1 MSLPRLPARF
11 GEVEFLETARG
22 RNLTLVRTRS
32 FDSEFFITLKPS
44 GDKVIVKGEKITK
57 PAKIGHLQRA
67 LEIFKERFCGRII
80 SQAFA
85 YKDSS
90 LTEKTPLILDENE
103 ILSLVK
109 SSKFNKI
116 FIEIGFG
123 SGRHLLHQARSNQDA
138 LLIGIEI
145 YKPAIEQVAKLAIR
159 EGLQNVALI
168 ATDARILLSLLPAGC
183 LQRVFLHF
191 PVPWDDAPHRRV
203 ISDEFASQ
211 IARTLGRSGRLELR
225 TDSEEYFLYAMQK
238 LSPYVQCKAGEISHF
253 KNRDAAVASKYEDRW
268 RKMDKDIYDLIYENK
283 TAGRGEPQRFE
294 MEFLKFD
301 AAAIARNFKNFT
313 FKGEDFFVHFE
324 EIFYFDAQ
332 KSLDAD
338 WACTADGGRNLDA
351 LDFKSDVNLSSGDD
365 SNFTSKTGLNS
376 CANLDGNFI
385 SHEAGA
391 YGMFET
397 IKSDTARG
405 KNLTE
410 RASTDEISVD
420 CGKILATTAGDK
432 ISACANAA
440 QILKKASAAPNTNR
454 TNETGANLNE
464 DRLSASGVNLTSDV
478 PIAVSAKFSHLA
490 PSEKRALACEQIV
503 TKQGTQIN
511 SAAAASD
518 TLNANNPLATIDA
531 SNALNAS
538 GTEGALAAIDATG
551 ASNTPAAIGTI
562 DASNVPNLDGSFA
575 ATRTAKAS
583 AASNATHT
591 DEANVTQILKKASDV
606 LNTNHAD
613 ETGANLNEDRL
624 STNGVNLTDGGAANA
639 KNTTNASAASYKNE
653 PQAEL
658 KNELNH
664 TAEPQA
670 ELQNKSNSVKSQI
683 GHRSELSHDELQAEH
698 QGKLNHAEQQWQ
710 GKPSRAKSQDE
721 WQSEPSCAEP
731 QNKRQSKPSYTEQQ
745 NERQSKSGAAEPQD
759 VLILLSLGAFDFPQQ
774 CFIRASESG
783 TRYFIR
789 RPLPTRENHAAHQK
803 ISEIFSQWQR

>member
-1 MSLPRLPARF
+1 MPNFITQSVSLPPLPARF

-22 RNLTLVRTRS
+22 RNLTLVRTKS
-32 FDSEFFITLKPS
+32 FDSEFFITIKP
-44 GDKVIVKGEKITK
+44 GGGKVIVKGEKITK

-123 SGRHLLHQARSNQDA
+123 SGRHLLHQARSNQDT

-159 EGLQNVALI
+159 EGLQNIALI
-168 ATDARILLSLLPAGC
+168 ATDARVLLSLLPAGC

-203 ISDEFASQ
+203 ISDEFTSQ
-211 IARTLGRSGRLELR
+211 IARTLGRSGRFELR

-238 LSPYVQCKAGEISHF
+238 LSPYVQRKAGEISHF

-268 RKMDKDIYDLIYENK
+268 RKMDKNIYDLIYENK
-283 TAGRGEPQRFE
+283 TAGQGEPQRFE

-332 KSLDAD
+332 KSLEA
-338 WACTADGGRNLDA
+338 GGICAAGGVNLSGAGEAINGETINLDA
-351 LDFKSDVNLSSGDD
+351 
-365 SNFTSKTGLNS
+365 T
-376 CANLDGNFI
+376 
-385 SHEAGA
+385 
-391 YGMFET
+391 
-397 IKSDTARG
+397 RG
-405 KNLTE
+405 GNLTE
-410 RASTDEISVD
+410 HASMDEISVGG
-420 CGKILATTAGDK
+420 GKILATTTGDK
-432 ISACANAA
+432 ISACANA
-440 QILKKASAAPNTNR
+440 
-454 TNETGANLNE
+454 
-464 DRLSASGVNLTSDV
+464 
-478 PIAVSAKFSHLA
+478 
-490 PSEKRALACEQIV
+490 
-503 TKQGTQIN
+503 
-511 SAAAASD
+511 
-518 TLNANNPLATIDA
+518 
-531 SNALNAS
+531 
-538 GTEGALAAIDATG
+538 
-551 ASNTPAAIGTI
+551 
-562 DASNVPNLDGSFA
+562 
-575 ATRTAKAS
+575 
-583 AASNATHT
+583 
-591 DEANVTQILKKASDV
+591 TQILKKASV
-606 LNTNHAD
+606 
-613 ETGANLNEDRL
+613 
-624 STNGVNLTDGGAANA
+624 
-639 KNTTNASAASYKNE
+639 ASCKNE

-664 TAEPQA
+664 AAEPQV
-670 ELQNKSNSVKSQI
+670 ELQNKSNHAIKSQI

-698 QGKLNHAEQQWQ
+698 QGKLNRAEQQDKHQSNLEGCAETRAEHQ
-710 GKPSRAKSQDE
+710 GKLNRAE
-721 WQSEPSCAEP
+721 WQD
-731 QNKRQSKPSYTEQQ
+731 KRQSEPSYTEQQ
-745 NERQSKSGAAEPQD
+745 DERQRKPNGAEPQD

-774 CFIRASESG
+774 CFIRANVSG

>member
-1 MSLPRLPARF
+1 MPNFITQSVSLPPLPIKL

-22 RNLTLVRTRS
+22 RNLTLVRTKS

-44 GDKVIVKGEKITK
+44 GGKVIVKGEKITK

-67 LEIFKERFCGRII
+67 LEIFKERFCGPII

-159 EGLQNVALI
+159 EGLQNIALI
-168 ATDARILLSLLPAGC
+168 ATDARVLLSLLPAGC

-211 IARTLGRSGRLELR
+211 IARTLGRSGRFELR

-238 LSPYVQCKAGEISHF
+238 LSPYVQRKAGEISHF

-283 TAGRGEPQRFE
+283 TAGQGEPQRFE

-338 WACTADGGRNLDA
+338 GACAAGSGVNFDA
-351 LDFKSDVNLSSGDD
+351 GSG
-365 SNFTSKTGLNS
+365 SNCTSKTNS
-376 CANLDGNFI
+376 NPCANLDGSFI
-385 SHEAGA
+385 SYEAGA
-391 YGMFET
+391 DGMSEA
-397 IKSDTARG
+397 INLNAMRG
-405 KNLTE
+405 KNLTK
-410 RASTDEISVD
+410 RTSMDEISS
-420 CGKILATTAGDK
+420 GGGK
-432 ISACANAA
+432 ISATAAGEKILTCTNAT
-440 QILKKASAAPNTNR
+440 QILKKASVAPNTNR
-454 TNETGANLNE
+454 ADEEGAKDGVNLNE
-464 DRLSASGVNLTSDV
+464 DRLSANGVNLTDGGV
-478 PIAVSAKFSHLA
+478 ASARNTTSIGAATSVKFSRPA
-490 PSEKRALACEQIV
+490 PSEKRALACKQI
-503 TKQGTQIN
+503 
-511 SAAAASD
+511 
-518 TLNANNPLATIDA
+518 AT
-531 SNALNAS
+531 SSALNVS
-538 GTEGALAAIDATG
+538 GTEGALVAIDATG
-551 ASNTPAAIGTI
+551 ASTTPAAIGTI
-562 DASNVPNLDGSFA
+562 DASNMPNLDGSFA
-575 ATRTAKAS
+575 ATR
-583 AASNATHT
+583 AAEANATSNATHT
-591 DEANVTQILKKASDV
+591 DEANVTQILKKASAI
-606 LNTNHAD
+606 LC
-613 ETGANLNEDRL
+613 
-624 STNGVNLTDGGAANA
+624 
-639 KNTTNASAASYKNE
+639 KNE
-653 PQAEL
+653 LQTEL
-658 KNELNH
+658 KNELNRA
-664 TAEPQA
+664 AEPQA
-670 ELQNKSNSVKSQI
+670 ELQNKSNSIKSQV
-683 GHRSELSHDELQAEH
+683 GRRSEPGHDELQAEH
-698 QGKLNHAEQQWQ
+698 QGKLNRAEQQWQ
-710 GKPSRAKSQDE
+710 GKPSCVKSQDE
-721 WQSEPSCAEP
+721 WQSEPSC
-731 QNKRQSKPSYTEQQ
+731 TEQQ
-745 NERQSKSGAAEPQD
+745 NERQSKPCAAEPQD

-774 CFIRASESG
+774 CFIRANASG

>member
-1 MSLPRLPARF
+1 MPNFITQSVSLPRLPIKL
-11 GEVEFLETARG
+11 GETEFLETARG
-22 RNLTLVRTRS
+22 RNLTLVRTKS
-32 FDSEFFITLKPS
+32 FDSEFFITLKP
-44 GDKVIVKGEKITK
+44 GGGKVIVKGEKITK

-159 EGLQNVALI
+159 EGLQNIALI
-168 ATDARILLSLLPAGC
+168 ATDARVLLSLLSAGC

-211 IARTLGRSGRLELR
+211 IARTLGLRGRFELR

-238 LSPYVQCKAGEISHF
+238 LSPYVQRKAGEISHF

-332 KSLDAD
+332 KSLEAGGTC
-338 WACTADGGRNLDA
+338 AADGANLSSAGEVINDEATNLDA
-351 LDFKSDVNLSSGDD
+351 
-365 SNFTSKTGLNS
+365 
-376 CANLDGNFI
+376 
-385 SHEAGA
+385 
-391 YGMFET
+391 M
-397 IKSDTARG
+397 RG
-405 KNLTE
+405 GNLTE
-410 RASTDEISVD
+410 RASMDEISSGG
-420 CGKILATTAGDK
+420 GKILATTAGDK
-432 ISACANAA
+432 ILACENAT
-440 QILKKASAAPNTNR
+440 QILKKTSAPLNTNSA
-454 TNETGANLNE
+454 NEADAKDGANLNE
-464 DRLSASGVNLTSDV
+464 NCLNASDVDLTSDV
-478 PIAVSAKFSHLA
+478 SVAVSAKFSRPA

-531 SNALNAS
+531 SSALNSS
-538 GTEGALAAIDATG
+538 GTEGALAAIYTTG
-551 ASNTPAAIGTI
+551 ASTTPAAIGTI
-562 DASNVPNLDGSFA
+562 DANNAPNLDGSFA
-575 ATRTAKAS
+575 ATS
-583 AASNATHT
+583 AIEESATLNATRT
-591 DEANVTQILKKASDV
+591 DKANVTQILKKASV
-606 LNTNHAD
+606 L
-613 ETGANLNEDRL
+613 LC
-624 STNGVNLTDGGAANA
+624 
-639 KNTTNASAASYKNE
+639 KNE
-653 PQAEL
+653 LQAEL

-664 TAEPQA
+664 AAEPQA
-670 ELQNKSNSVKSQI
+670 ELQNKSNHAIKSQV
-683 GHRSELSHDELQAEH
+683 GYRSELSHDELQAEH
-698 QGKLNHAEQQWQ
+698 QGKLNRAEQQDKRQ
-710 GKPSRAKSQDE
+710 SNLEGCAKSQL
-721 WQSEPSCAEP
+721 
-731 QNKRQSKPSYTEQQ
+731 KRQSKPC
-745 NERQSKSGAAEPQD
+745 AAELQD

-774 CFIRASESG
+774 CFIRANASG

>member
-1 MSLPRLPARF
+1 MPNFITQSVSLPPLPIKL
-11 GEVEFLETARG
+11 GETEFLETARG
-22 RNLTLVRTRS
+22 RNLTLVRTKS

-67 LEIFKERFCGRII
+67 LEIFKERFCGPII

-123 SGRHLLHQARSNQDA
+123 SGRHLLHQARSNQDT

-159 EGLQNVALI
+159 EGLQNIALI
-168 ATDARILLSLLPAGC
+168 ATDARVLLSLLPAGC

-211 IARTLGRSGRLELR
+211 IARTLELGGRFELR

-238 LSPYVQCKAGEISHF
+238 LSPYVQRKAGEISHF

-283 TAGRGEPQRFE
+283 TAGLGEPQQFE

-301 AAAIARNFKNFT
+301 AAAIARNFKNST

-332 KSLDAD
+332 KDLGAD
-338 WACTADGGRNLDA
+338 GICTADGVNLSGASKAINDEATNLDA
-351 LDFKSDVNLSSGDD
+351 
-365 SNFTSKTGLNS
+365 T
-376 CANLDGNFI
+376 
-385 SHEAGA
+385 
-391 YGMFET
+391 
-397 IKSDTARG
+397 RG

-410 RASTDEISVD
+410 RASMGEISSGD
-420 CGKILATTAGDK
+420 GKISSTTAGDK
-432 ISACANAA
+432 ISACENAT
-440 QILKKASAAPNTNR
+440 QIPKKASAPLNTNR
-454 TNETGANLNE
+454 ADEAGANLNE
-464 DRLSASGVNLTSDV
+464 DRLNVSCLNLTDGGVVSARNTTS
-478 PIAVSAKFSHLA
+478 IGAATSAKFSRPA
-490 PSEKRALACEQIV
+490 PSEKRALACEQI
-503 TKQGTQIN
+503 
-511 SAAAASD
+511 
-518 TLNANNPLATIDA
+518 AT
-531 SNALNAS
+531 SSALNAS
-538 GTEGALAAIDATG
+538 GTEGALAAIYTTG
-551 ASNTPAAIGTI
+551 ASTTPAAIGTI
-562 DASNVPNLDGSFA
+562 DTNNVPNAVGSFSA
-575 ATRTAKAS
+575 ISAIEESATP
-583 AASNATHT
+583 NATHT
-591 DEANVTQILKKASDV
+591 DEANVTQILKKAS
-606 LNTNHAD
+606 T
-613 ETGANLNEDRL
+613 
-624 STNGVNLTDGGAANA
+624 
-639 KNTTNASAASYKNE
+639 ASCKNE

-658 KNELNH
+658 KNELNRA
-664 TAEPQA
+664 AEPQA
-670 ELQNKSNSVKSQI
+670 ELQNKSNSIKSQVEY
-683 GHRSELSHDELQAEH
+683 RSELSHDELQAER
-698 QGKLNHAEQQWQ
+698 QGKLNRAEQQWQ
-710 GKPSRAKSQDE
+710 GKPSRVKSQDE
-721 WQSEPSCAEP
+721 WQSKPCAAEP
-731 QNKRQSKPSYTEQQ
+731 QDKQQSKPC
-745 NERQSKSGAAEPQD
+745 AAEPQD

-774 CFIRASESG
+774 CFIRANASG

>member
-1 MSLPRLPARF
+1 MPNFITQSVSLPPLPIKL

-22 RNLTLVRTRS
+22 RNLTLVRTKS

-44 GDKVIVKGEKITK
+44 GGKVIVKGEKITK
-57 PAKIGHLQRA
+57 PAKISHLQRA

-159 EGLQNVALI
+159 EGLQNIALI
-168 ATDARILLSLLPAGC
+168 ATDARVLLSLLPAGC

-211 IARTLGRSGRLELR
+211 IARTLELGGRFELR
-225 TDSEEYFLYAMQK
+225 TDSEEYFLYTMQK
-238 LSPYVQCKAGEISHF
+238 LSPYVQRKAGEILHF

-283 TAGRGEPQRFE
+283 TAGLGEPQQFE

-301 AAAIARNFKNFT
+301 AAAIARNFKNST

-338 WACTADGGRNLDA
+338 GASTAGGANLSSAGEVINDEATNLDA
-351 LDFKSDVNLSSGDD
+351 
-365 SNFTSKTGLNS
+365 
-376 CANLDGNFI
+376 
-385 SHEAGA
+385 
-391 YGMFET
+391 M
-397 IKSDTARG
+397 RG
-405 KNLTE
+405 GNLTE
-410 RASTDEISVD
+410 RASMDEISLGG
-420 CGKILATTAGDK
+420 GKILATTAGDK
-432 ISACANAA
+432 ISTCANAT
-440 QILKKASAAPNTNR
+440 QILKKASAPLNTNR
-454 TNETGANLNE
+454 TNETSTKESVNLNQNCLGSN
-464 DRLSASGVNLTSDV
+464 DVNLTGNVSANV
-478 PIAVSAKFSHLA
+478 AVSAKFSRA
-490 PSEKRALACEQIV
+490 ASGEKRALTCEQI
-503 TKQGTQIN
+503 
-511 SAAAASD
+511 
-518 TLNANNPLATIDA
+518 AT
-531 SNALNAS
+531 SSALNAS

-551 ASNTPAAIGTI
+551 ASTTPAAIGTI
-562 DASNVPNLDGSFA
+562 DTNNVPNLDGSFA
-575 ATRTAKAS
+575 ATRAAKAS

-591 DEANVTQILKKASDV
+591 DEANVTKILKKASGA

-613 ETGANLNEDRL
+613 ETGAKD
-624 STNGVNLTDGGAANA
+624 GVNLTDDGAANT
-639 KNTTNASAASYKNE
+639 KNIKNASVLPCKNE

-664 TAEPQA
+664 AAEPQV
-670 ELQNKSNSVKSQI
+670 ELQNKSNSIKSQV
-683 GHRSELSHDELQAEH
+683 GRRSEPSHDELQAEH
-698 QGKLNHAEQQWQ
+698 QGKLNRAEQQWQ
-710 GKPSRAKSQDE
+710 GKPSRVKSQDE

-731 QNKRQSKPSYTEQQ
+731 QAEQQSKPC
-745 NERQSKSGAAEPQD
+745 AAEPQD

-774 CFIRASESG
+774 CFIRANASG

>member
-1 MSLPRLPARF
+1 MPNFITQSVSLPPLPARF

-22 RNLTLVRTRS
+22 RNLTLVRTKS
-32 FDSEFFITLKPS
+32 FDSEFFITLKP
-44 GDKVIVKGEKITK
+44 GGGKVIVKGEKITK

-159 EGLQNVALI
+159 EGLQNIALI
-168 ATDARILLSLLPAGC
+168 ATDARVLLSLLPAGC

-211 IARTLGRSGRLELR
+211 IARTLGRGGRFELR

-238 LSPYVQCKAGEISHF
+238 LSPYVQRKAGKISHF

-283 TAGRGEPQRFE
+283 TASLGEPQQFE

-301 AAAIARNFKNFT
+301 AAAIARNFKNST

-338 WACTADGGRNLDA
+338 GACAADGVNLSGAGEVMNDEAINLDA
-351 LDFKSDVNLSSGDD
+351 
-365 SNFTSKTGLNS
+365 T
-376 CANLDGNFI
+376 
-385 SHEAGA
+385 
-391 YGMFET
+391 
-397 IKSDTARG
+397 RG

-410 RASTDEISVD
+410 RAGTDEISAND
-420 CGKILATTAGDK
+420 CKILATTAGDK
-432 ISACANAA
+432 ILACANAT

-454 TNETGANLNE
+454 TNETGAKESVNLNQNC
-464 DRLSASGVNLTSDV
+464 LGSNYVNLTSDV
-478 PIAVSAKFSHLA
+478 PIAVSAKFSRA
-490 PSEKRALACEQIV
+490 ASGEKRALACEQIV

-518 TLNANNPLATIDA
+518 ALNANIPLATIDA
-531 SNALNAS
+531 SNALNSS
-538 GTEGALAAIDATG
+538 GTDGVLATIDAMGTG
-551 ASNTPAAIGTI
+551 NTPTTIGAI
-562 DASNVPNLDGSFA
+562 DASNAPN
-575 ATRTAKAS
+575 ATRADGA
-583 AASNATHT
+583 NA
-591 DEANVTQILKKASDV
+591 TQILKKASAV
-606 LNTNHAD
+606 PCKK
-613 ETGANLNEDRL
+613 G
-624 STNGVNLTDGGAANA
+624 S
-639 KNTTNASAASYKNE
+639 
-653 PQAEL
+653 QAE
-658 KNELNH
+658 
-664 TAEPQA
+664 
-670 ELQNKSNSVKSQI
+670 
-683 GHRSELSHDELQAEH
+683 
-698 QGKLNHAEQQWQ
+698 
-710 GKPSRAKSQDE
+710 
-721 WQSEPSCAEP
+721 
-731 QNKRQSKPSYTEQQ
+731 RQSKPSFTKQQDKQQSEPSYAEQQ
-745 NERQSKSGAAEPQD
+745 QQSKPCAAEPQD

-774 CFIRASESG
+774 CFIRANASG

>member
-1 MSLPRLPARF
+1 LPNFITQSVSLPTLPARF
-11 GEVEFLETARG
+11 GEVEFLETAHG
-22 RNLTLVRTRS
+22 RNLTLLRTKS
-32 FDSEFFITLKPS
+32 FDSEFFIALKPS
-44 GDKVIVKGEKITK
+44 GGKVIVKGEKITK

-90 LTEKTPLILDENE
+90 LTEKTPLILGENE
-103 ILSLVK
+103 ILSLIK

-159 EGLQNVALI
+159 EGLQNIALI
-168 ATDARILLSLLPAGC
+168 ATDARVLLSLLPAGC

-211 IARTLGRSGRLELR
+211 IARTLGLGGRFELR

-238 LSPYVQCKAGEISHF
+238 LSPYVQRKAGKISHF
-253 KNRDAAVASKYEDRW
+253 KNRNAAVASKYEDRW

-283 TAGRGEPQRFE
+283 TAGLGEPQQFE
-294 MEFLKFD
+294 MEFLKFN

-332 KSLDAD
+332 K
-338 WACTADGGRNLDA
+338 NLDA
-351 LDFKSDVNLSSGDD
+351 GSACAADGVNLSSAGEAINDE
-365 SNFTSKTGLNS
+365 
-376 CANLDGNFI
+376 AINLD
-385 SHEAGA
+385 A
-391 YGMFET
+391 M
-397 IKSDTARG
+397 RG
-405 KNLTE
+405 GNLTE
-410 RASTDEISVD
+410 RASMDEISSGD
-420 CGKILATTAGDK
+420 GKILATTACDK
-432 ISACANAA
+432 ISTCANAT
-440 QILKKASAAPNTNR
+440 QILKKANGALNTNR
-454 TNETGANLNE
+454 ADKTGAKDGANLNE
-464 DRLSASGVNLTSDV
+464 GRLSASGVNLASDAPV
-478 PIAVSAKFSHLA
+478 TASAKFSRPA
-490 PSEKRALACEQIV
+490 PSEKRALACEQIA

-511 SAAAASD
+511 NAAAASD
-518 TLNANNPLATIDA
+518 TLNANDLIATIDA
-531 SNALNAS
+531 SSAPNAS
-538 GTEGALAAIDATG
+538 GTEGALAAIDVTS
-551 ASNTPAAIGTI
+551 ASTTPAAIGTI
-562 DASNVPNLDGSFA
+562 DTNNVPNLDGSFA
-575 ATRTAKAS
+575 AIS
-583 AASNATHT
+583 AIEESATPNATHT
-591 DEANVTQILKKASDV
+591 DEANATQILKKAS
-606 LNTNHAD
+606 
-613 ETGANLNEDRL
+613 
-624 STNGVNLTDGGAANA
+624 AAPC
-639 KNTTNASAASYKNE
+639 KNE

-664 TAEPQA
+664 ATEPQA
-670 ELQNKSNSVKSQI
+670 ELQNKSNSIKSQV
-683 GHRSELSHDELQAEH
+683 GRRSEPGHDELQAEH
-698 QGKLNHAEQQWQ
+698 QGKLKRAEQQDKQ
-710 GKPSRAKSQDE
+710 
-721 WQSEPSCAEP
+721 QSEPSCVEP
-731 QNKRQSKPSYTEQQ
+731 QNK
-745 NERQSKSGAAEPQD
+745 RQSKSGAAEPQD

-774 CFIRASESG
+774 CFIRANASG

>member
-1 MSLPRLPARF
+1 MSLPPLPARF

-22 RNLTLVRTRS
+22 RNLTLVRTKS
-32 FDSEFFITLKPS
+32 FDSEFFITLKP
-44 GDKVIVKGEKITK
+44 GGGKVIVKGEKITK

-159 EGLQNVALI
+159 EGLQNIALI
-168 ATDARILLSLLPAGC
+168 ATDARVLLSLLPAGC

-211 IARTLGRSGRLELR
+211 IARTLGRGGRFELR
-225 TDSEEYFLYAMQK
+225 TDSEEYFLYVMQK
-238 LSPYVQCKAGEISHF
+238 LSPYVQRKAGKISHF

-283 TAGRGEPQRFE
+283 TASLGEPQQFE

-301 AAAIARNFKNFT
+301 AAAIARNFKNST

-338 WACTADGGRNLDA
+338 GACAADGVNLSGAGEVMNDEAINLDA
-351 LDFKSDVNLSSGDD
+351 
-365 SNFTSKTGLNS
+365 T
-376 CANLDGNFI
+376 
-385 SHEAGA
+385 
-391 YGMFET
+391 
-397 IKSDTARG
+397 RG

-410 RASTDEISVD
+410 RAGTDEISAND
-420 CGKILATTAGDK
+420 CKILATTAGDK
-432 ISACANAA
+432 ILACANAT

-454 TNETGANLNE
+454 TNETGAKESVNLNQNC
-464 DRLSASGVNLTSDV
+464 LGSNYVNLTSDV
-478 PIAVSAKFSHLA
+478 PIAVSAKFSRA
-490 PSEKRALACEQIV
+490 ASGEKRALACEQIV

-518 TLNANNPLATIDA
+518 ALNANIPLATIDA
-531 SNALNAS
+531 SNALNSS
-538 GTEGALAAIDATG
+538 GTDGVLATIDAMGTG
-551 ASNTPAAIGTI
+551 NTPTTIGAI
-562 DASNVPNLDGSFA
+562 DASNAPN
-575 ATRTAKAS
+575 ATRADGA
-583 AASNATHT
+583 NA
-591 DEANVTQILKKASDV
+591 TQILKKASAV
-606 LNTNHAD
+606 PCKK
-613 ETGANLNEDRL
+613 G
-624 STNGVNLTDGGAANA
+624 S
-639 KNTTNASAASYKNE
+639 
-653 PQAEL
+653 QAE
-658 KNELNH
+658 
-664 TAEPQA
+664 
-670 ELQNKSNSVKSQI
+670 
-683 GHRSELSHDELQAEH
+683 
-698 QGKLNHAEQQWQ
+698 
-710 GKPSRAKSQDE
+710 
-721 WQSEPSCAEP
+721 
-731 QNKRQSKPSYTEQQ
+731 RQSKPSFTKQQDKQQSEPSYAEQQ
-745 NERQSKSGAAEPQD
+745 QQSKPCAAEPQD

-774 CFIRASESG
+774 CFIRANASG

>member
-1 MSLPRLPARF
+1 MPNFITQSVSLPPLPARF

-159 EGLQNVALI
+159 EGLQNIALI
-168 ATDARILLSLLPAGC
+168 ATDARVLLSLLPAGC

-211 IARTLGRSGRLELR
+211 IARTLGRGGRFELR

-238 LSPYVQCKAGEISHF
+238 LSPYVQRKAGEISHF

-283 TAGRGEPQRFE
+283 TAGQGEPQQFE

-324 EIFYFDAQ
+324 EIFYFNAQ
-332 KSLDAD
+332 KSLDAGGTC
-338 WACTADGGRNLDA
+338 AADGVNLSGADEAINDEAINLDA
-351 LDFKSDVNLSSGDD
+351 
-365 SNFTSKTGLNS
+365 T
-376 CANLDGNFI
+376 C
-385 SHEAGA
+385 
-391 YGMFET
+391 
-397 IKSDTARG
+397 G
-405 KNLTE
+405 KNLTKQ
-410 RASTDEISVD
+410 ASTDEISAN
-420 CGKILATTAGDK
+420 CGKISATTAGDR
-432 ISACANAA
+432 ISTCTNTT
-440 QILKKASAAPNTNR
+440 QILKKASAA
-454 TNETGANLNE
+454 
-464 DRLSASGVNLTSDV
+464 S
-478 PIAVSAKFSHLA
+478 
-490 PSEKRALACEQIV
+490 C
-503 TKQGTQIN
+503 
-511 SAAAASD
+511 
-518 TLNANNPLATIDA
+518 
-531 SNALNAS
+531 
-538 GTEGALAAIDATG
+538 
-551 ASNTPAAIGTI
+551 
-562 DASNVPNLDGSFA
+562 
-575 ATRTAKAS
+575 
-583 AASNATHT
+583 
-591 DEANVTQILKKASDV
+591 
-606 LNTNHAD
+606 
-613 ETGANLNEDRL
+613 
-624 STNGVNLTDGGAANA
+624 
-639 KNTTNASAASYKNE
+639 KNE
-653 PQAEL
+653 SQAEL

-664 TAEPQA
+664 ATEPQA
-670 ELQNKSNSVKSQI
+670 ELQNKSNSIKSQV
-683 GHRSELSHDELQAEH
+683 GYRSEPGHDELQAEH
-698 QGKLNHAEQQWQ
+698 QGKLNRAERQDKRQSEPSYTEQQWQ

-721 WQSEPSCAEP
+721 WQSEPSCVEP
-731 QNKRQSKPSYTEQQ
+731 QNKQQSKPC
-745 NERQSKSGAAEPQD
+745 AAEPQD

-774 CFIRASESG
+774 CFIRANASG

>member
-1 MSLPRLPARF
+1 MPNFITRSVSLPRLPIKL
-11 GEVEFLETARG
+11 GETEFLETARG

-32 FDSEFFITLKPS
+32 FDSEFFIIVKPG

-67 LEIFKERFCGRII
+67 LEIFKERFCGPII

-123 SGRHLLHQARSNQDA
+123 SGRHLLHQARSNKDA

-159 EGLQNVALI
+159 EGLQNIALI
-168 ATDARILLSLLPAGC
+168 ATDARVLLSLLPAGC
-183 LQRVFLHF
+183 LQHVFLHF

-211 IARTLGRSGRLELR
+211 IARTLGLGGRFELR
-225 TDSEEYFLYAMQK
+225 TDSEEYFFYAMRK
-238 LSPYVQCKAGEISHF
+238 LSPYVQRKAGEILHF

-283 TAGRGEPQRFE
+283 AAGLGEPQRFE

-301 AAAIARNFKNFT
+301 AAKIAQNFKNFT

-338 WACTADGGRNLDA
+338 GICTADGVNLSGVGETINDEVINLDA
-351 LDFKSDVNLSSGDD
+351 TRD
-365 SNFTSKTGLNS
+365 
-376 CANLDGNFI
+376 
-385 SHEAGA
+385 
-391 YGMFET
+391 
-397 IKSDTARG
+397 

-410 RASTDEISVD
+410 QVSVDEISSD
-420 CGKILATTAGDK
+420 CGKISATAAGDK
-432 ISACANAA
+432 ISTCANAT
-440 QILKKASAAPNTNR
+440 QILKKASAA
-454 TNETGANLNE
+454 
-464 DRLSASGVNLTSDV
+464 S
-478 PIAVSAKFSHLA
+478 
-490 PSEKRALACEQIV
+490 C
-503 TKQGTQIN
+503 
-511 SAAAASD
+511 
-518 TLNANNPLATIDA
+518 
-531 SNALNAS
+531 
-538 GTEGALAAIDATG
+538 
-551 ASNTPAAIGTI
+551 
-562 DASNVPNLDGSFA
+562 
-575 ATRTAKAS
+575 
-583 AASNATHT
+583 
-591 DEANVTQILKKASDV
+591 
-606 LNTNHAD
+606 
-613 ETGANLNEDRL
+613 
-624 STNGVNLTDGGAANA
+624 
-639 KNTTNASAASYKNE
+639 KNE

-664 TAEPQA
+664 AAEPQA
-670 ELQNKSNSVKSQI
+670 ELQNKSNPIKSQI
-683 GHRSELSHDELQAEH
+683 GHQSELNHDELQAEH
-698 QGKLNHAEQQWQ
+698 QGKLNRAE
-710 GKPSRAKSQDE
+710 RQDK
-721 WQSEPSCAEP
+721 Q
-731 QNKRQSKPSYTEQQ
+731 QSKPCYTEPQ
-745 NERQSKSGAAEPQD
+745 NERQSKPCAAEPQD

-774 CFIRASESG
+774 CFIRVNASG

>member
-1 MSLPRLPARF
+1 MSLPPLPIKF
-11 GEVEFLETARG
+11 GETEFLETARG

-32 FDSEFFITLKPS
+32 FDSEFFITLKP
-44 GDKVIVKGEKITK
+44 GGGKVIVKGEKITK

-67 LEIFKERFCGRII
+67 LEIFKEHFCRGII

-159 EGLQNVALI
+159 EGLQNIALI
-168 ATDARILLSLLPAGC
+168 ATDARVLLSLLPAGC

-211 IARTLGRSGRLELR
+211 VARTLELGGRFELR

-238 LSPYVQCKAGEISHF
+238 LSPYVQRKTGEISHF

-283 TAGRGEPQRFE
+283 TAGLGEPQRFK

-301 AAAIARNFKNFT
+301 AAKVARNFKNFT

-332 KSLDAD
+332 KSLDAGS
-338 WACTADGGRNLDA
+338 ACAADGVNLSGASKAMNDETTNLDA
-351 LDFKSDVNLSSGDD
+351 
-365 SNFTSKTGLNS
+365 T
-376 CANLDGNFI
+376 
-385 SHEAGA
+385 
-391 YGMFET
+391 
-397 IKSDTARG
+397 RG

-410 RASTDEISVD
+410 RASMGEISSD
-420 CGKILATTAGDK
+420 CGKISATTAGDK
-432 ISACANAA
+432 ISTCANAT
-440 QILKKASAAPNTNR
+440 QILKKASAPLNTNR
-454 TNETGANLNE
+454 ADEAGTKDGANLNE

-478 PIAVSAKFSHLA
+478 PVAVSAKFSRHA
-490 PSEKRALACEQIV
+490 PGEKRALACEQIV
-503 TKQGTQIN
+503 T
-511 SAAAASD
+511 SS
-518 TLNANNPLATIDA
+518 
-531 SNALNAS
+531 ALNAS
-538 GTEGALAAIDATG
+538 GTEGAPATIGAIG
-551 ASNTPAAIGTI
+551 ANTAPAAIGTI
-562 DASNVPNLDGSFA
+562 DTNNAPNLDGSFA
-575 ATRTAKAS
+575 ATRAAEAS
-583 AASNATHT
+583 AASNVIRA
-591 DEANVTQILKKASDV
+591 DEANVTQILKKAS
-606 LNTNHAD
+606 T
-613 ETGANLNEDRL
+613 
-624 STNGVNLTDGGAANA
+624 
-639 KNTTNASAASYKNE
+639 ASCKNE

-664 TAEPQA
+664 AAEPQA
-670 ELQNKSNSVKSQI
+670 ELQNKSNSIKSQV
-683 GHRSELSHDELQAEH
+683 GRRSEPNHDELQAEH
-698 QGKLNHAEQQWQ
+698 QGKLN
-710 GKPSRAKSQDE
+710 R
-721 WQSEPSCAEP
+721 
-731 QNKRQSKPSYTEQQ
+731 
-745 NERQSKSGAAEPQD
+745 AEPQD

-774 CFIRASESG
+774 CFIRANASG

>member
-1 MSLPRLPARF
+1 MPNFITQSVSLPRLPIKL
-11 GEVEFLETARG
+11 GETEFLETARG
-22 RNLTLVRTRS
+22 RNLTLVRTKS
-32 FDSEFFITLKPS
+32 FDSEFFITLKPG

-123 SGRHLLHQARSNQDA
+123 SGRHLLHQARSNKDA

-159 EGLQNVALI
+159 EGLQNIALI
-168 ATDARILLSLLPAGC
+168 ATDARVLLSLLPAGC

-211 IARTLGRSGRLELR
+211 IARTLELGGRFELR
-225 TDSEEYFLYAMQK
+225 TDSEEYFLYTMQK
-238 LSPYVQCKAGEISHF
+238 LSPYVQRKAGEISYF

-283 TAGRGEPQRFE
+283 TAGQAEPQRFE

-332 KSLDAD
+332 KDLG
-338 WACTADGGRNLDA
+338 ADGICAADGVNLSGASKAMNDEAINLDA
-351 LDFKSDVNLSSGDD
+351 
-365 SNFTSKTGLNS
+365 T
-376 CANLDGNFI
+376 
-385 SHEAGA
+385 
-391 YGMFET
+391 
-397 IKSDTARG
+397 RG
-405 KNLTE
+405 GNLTE
-410 RASTDEISVD
+410 RASMDEISASG
-420 CGKILATTAGDK
+420 GKILATTAGDK
-432 ISACANAA
+432 ISTCANAA
-440 QILKKASAAPNTNR
+440 QILKKASVAPNTNC
-454 TNETGANLNE
+454 TNETSAKESANLNQNC
-464 DRLSASGVNLTSDV
+464 SGSNGVNLTSDV
-478 PIAVSAKFSHLA
+478 LVAVSAKFSRSV
-490 PSEKRALACEQIV
+490 PGKKRALTCEQIV

-551 ASNTPAAIGTI
+551 ASTASATIGAIDTN
-562 DASNVPNLDGSFA
+562 NVPNLDGSFT
-575 ATRTAKAS
+575 ATRAAEAS
-583 AASNATHT
+583 AASNATRT
-591 DEANVTQILKKASDV
+591 DEANVTQILKKASV
-606 LNTNHAD
+606 L
-613 ETGANLNEDRL
+613 LC
-624 STNGVNLTDGGAANA
+624 
-639 KNTTNASAASYKNE
+639 KNE

-664 TAEPQA
+664 AVEQQA
-670 ELQNKSNSVKSQI
+670 ELQNKSNSIKSQVE
-683 GHRSELSHDELQAEH
+683 RQSEPKRAGLQAEH
-698 QGKLNHAEQQWQ
+698 QGKLNCAEQLWQ
-710 GKPSRAKSQDE
+710 GKPSRVKSQDE

-731 QNKRQSKPSYTEQQ
+731 Q

-774 CFIRASESG
+774 CFIRANASG

>member
-1 MSLPRLPARF
+1 MPNFIAQSVSLPPLPAKF
-11 GEVEFLETARG
+11 GETEFLETALG
-22 RNLTLVRTRS
+22 RNLTLVRTKS

-109 SSKFNKI
+109 SSKFDKI

-159 EGLQNVALI
+159 KGLQNIALI
-168 ATDARILLSLLPAGC
+168 ATDARVLLSLLPAGC

-211 IARTLGRSGRLELR
+211 IARTLGLGGRFELR

-238 LSPYVQCKAGEISHF
+238 LSPYVQRKAGEISHF

-283 TAGRGEPQRFE
+283 TASRGEPQQFE

-332 KSLDAD
+332 KSLGTGG
-338 WACTADGGRNLDA
+338 ACTEDGVNLSGAGEAINDKAINLDA
-351 LDFKSDVNLSSGDD
+351 TRD
-365 SNFTSKTGLNS
+365 
-376 CANLDGNFI
+376 
-385 SHEAGA
+385 
-391 YGMFET
+391 
-397 IKSDTARG
+397 

-410 RASTDEISVD
+410 RASMDKISASG
-420 CGKILATTAGDK
+420 GKILTTTAGDK
-432 ISACANAA
+432 ISACANTT
-440 QILKKASAAPNTNR
+440 QILKKASGALNTNR
-454 TNETGANLNE
+454 ADKTGAKESINLNQNC
-464 DRLSASGVNLTSDV
+464 SSSNGVNLMSDV
-478 PIAVSAKFSHLA
+478 PVAVSAKFSRPA
-490 PSEKRALACEQIV
+490 PSEKRALACEQI
-503 TKQGTQIN
+503 
-511 SAAAASD
+511 
-518 TLNANNPLATIDA
+518 AT
-531 SNALNAS
+531 SSALNAS
-538 GTEGALAAIDATG
+538 DTEGTLAAIGATG
-551 ASNTPAAIGTI
+551 TSTTPEAISTI
-562 DASNVPNLDGSFA
+562 DTNNVPNLDGSFA
-575 ATRTAKAS
+575 ATRAAKAS

-591 DEANVTQILKKASDV
+591 DEANVTQILKKASDA

-624 STNGVNLTDGGAANA
+624 SVKGINLTDGGAVSAR
-639 KNTTNASAASYKNE
+639 NTTNASVLLCKNE
-653 PQAEL
+653 LQAEL

-664 TAEPQA
+664 AVESQA
-670 ELQNKSNSVKSQI
+670 ELQNKSNSIKSQVE
-683 GHRSELSHDELQAEH
+683 RQSEPKRAELQAEH
-698 QGKLNHAEQQWQ
+698 QDKLN
-710 GKPSRAKSQDE
+710 R
-721 WQSEPSCAEP
+721 AEP
-731 QNKRQSKPSYTEQQ
+731 QDKQQSKPCCAEQQ
-745 NERQSKSGAAEPQD
+745 NEQQSKPCTAEPQD

-774 CFIRASESG
+774 CFIRVNASG
-783 TRYFIR
+783 TRYFIC

>member
-1 MSLPRLPARF
+1 VSLPPLPVRF

-22 RNLTLVRTRS
+22 RNLTLVRTKS
-32 FDSEFFITLKPS
+32 FDSEFFITLKPCS
-44 GDKVIVKGEKITK
+44 GKVIVKGEKITK
-57 PAKIGHLQRA
+57 PAKIGHLQRV

-103 ILSLVK
+103 ILFLVK

-123 SGRHLLHQARSNQDA
+123 SGRHLLHQAHSNQDA

-159 EGLQNVALI
+159 EDLQNIALI
-168 ATDARILLSLLPAGC
+168 ATDARVLLSLLPAGC

-211 IARTLGRSGRLELR
+211 IARTLGRSGRFELR

-238 LSPYVQCKAGEISHF
+238 LSPYVQRKAGEISHF
-253 KNRDAAVASKYEDRW
+253 KNRDAAVSSTYKDRW

-283 TAGRGEPQRFE
+283 TAGQGEPQQFE

-332 KSLDAD
+332 KSLDAGS
-338 WACTADGGRNLDA
+338 ACEANG
-351 LDFKSDVNLSSGDD
+351 VNLSSAGEAI
-365 SNFTSKTGLNS
+365 NNGE
-376 CANLDGNFI
+376 AINLD
-385 SHEAGA
+385 A
-391 YGMFET
+391 T
-397 IKSDTARG
+397 RG
-405 KNLTE
+405 KNLTKQ
-410 RASTDEISVD
+410 ASVDEISAN
-420 CGKILATTAGDK
+420 CGKISSTTAGDK
-432 ISACANAA
+432 ISTCANAA
-440 QILKKASAAPNTNR
+440 QIPKKASAPLNTNR
-454 TNETGANLNE
+454 ADEAGAKDSANLNE
-464 DRLSASGVNLTSDV
+464 DRLSASGVNLTSDAPV
-478 PIAVSAKFSHLA
+478 AVSAKFSRPT
-490 PSEKRALACEQIV
+490 PSEKRALACEQIA
-503 TKQGTQIN
+503 TS
-511 SAAAASD
+511 SA
-518 TLNANNPLATIDA
+518 L
-531 SNALNAS
+531 NALNAS
-538 GTEGALAAIDATG
+538 STEGALAAIDATG
-551 ASNTPAAIGTI
+551 ARTTPAAIGTI
-562 DASNVPNLDGSFA
+562 DANNVPNLDGSFA
-575 ATRTAKAS
+575 ATRAAKAS
-583 AASNATHT
+583 ASSNATHT
-591 DEANVTQILKKASDV
+591 DEANVTQILKKASDA

-624 STNGVNLTDGGAANA
+624 SAKGVNLTDGGAVSAR
-639 KNTTNASAASYKNE
+639 NTTNASVLLCKNE

-658 KNELNH
+658 KNEPNH
-664 TAEPQA
+664 AAEPQA
-670 ELQNKSNSVKSQI
+670 ELQNKSNSIKSQV
-683 GHRSELSHDELQAEH
+683 GRRSEPGHDELQAEH
-698 QGKLNHAEQQWQ
+698 QGKLNCVEQLWQ
-710 GKPSRAKSQDE
+710 GKPSRVKSQDE
-721 WQSEPSCAEP
+721 WQSEPSCAEQQDKQ
-731 QNKRQSKPSYTEQQ
+731 QNKPCV
-745 NERQSKSGAAEPQD
+745 AEPQD

-774 CFIRASESG
+774 CFIRANASG

>member
-11 GEVEFLETARG
+11 GETEFLETARG
-22 RNLTLVRTRS
+22 RNLTLVRTKS
-32 FDSEFFITLKPS
+32 FDSEFFITLKP
-44 GDKVIVKGEKITK
+44 GGGKVIVKGEKITK

-159 EGLQNVALI
+159 EGLQNIALI
-168 ATDARILLSLLPAGC
+168 ATDARVLLSLLPAGC

-211 IARTLGRSGRLELR
+211 IARTLGRSGRFELR

-238 LSPYVQCKAGEISHF
+238 LSPYVQRKAGEISHF

-268 RKMDKDIYDLIYENK
+268 RKMDKNIYDLIYENK

-332 KSLDAD
+332 KSLDAGS
-338 WACTADGGRNLDA
+338 ACAPGGVNLNGTSKAMNDETTNLDA
-351 LDFKSDVNLSSGDD
+351 TRS
-365 SNFTSKTGLNS
+365 
-376 CANLDGNFI
+376 
-385 SHEAGA
+385 
-391 YGMFET
+391 
-397 IKSDTARG
+397 

-410 RASTDEISVD
+410 HASMDEISS
-420 CGKILATTAGDK
+420 GSSKFLATTASDK
-432 ISACANAA
+432 ISTCENAT
-440 QILKKASAAPNTNR
+440 QILKKASGALNTNR
-454 TNETGANLNE
+454 ADEARVNLNE
-464 DRLSASGVNLTSDV
+464 DRLSANGINLTDGGVASARNTTS
-478 PIAVSAKFSHLA
+478 IGAATSAKFSRPA
-490 PSEKRALACEQIV
+490 PSEKRALACEQIA
-503 TKQGTQIN
+503 TS
-511 SAAAASD
+511 SA
-518 TLNANNPLATIDA
+518 L
-531 SNALNAS
+531 NALNAS
-538 GTEGALAAIDATG
+538 STEGALAAIDATG
-551 ASNTPAAIGTI
+551 ASIAPATIGVI
-562 DASNVPNLDGSFA
+562 DANNVPNLDGSFT
-575 ATRTAKAS
+575 ATRAAEAS
-583 AASNATHT
+583 ATSNVIRAN
-591 DEANVTQILKKASDV
+591 EANVTKIPKKASV
-606 LNTNHAD
+606 LLCT
-613 ETGANLNEDRL
+613 
-624 STNGVNLTDGGAANA
+624 
-639 KNTTNASAASYKNE
+639 NE

-664 TAEPQA
+664 AAELQA
-670 ELQNKSNSVKSQI
+670 ELQNKSNSIKSQV
-683 GHRSELSHDELQAEH
+683 GRRSEPSNDELQAEH
-698 QGKLNHAEQQWQ
+698 QGKLNRAE
-710 GKPSRAKSQDE
+710 RQDK
-721 WQSEPSCAEP
+721 Q
-731 QNKRQSKPSYTEQQ
+731 QSKPCCTEQQ
-745 NERQSKSGAAEPQD
+745 NERQSKPCAAEQQD

-774 CFIRASESG
+774 CFIRANASG

>member
-1 MSLPRLPARF
+1 MSLPPLPIKL
-11 GEVEFLETARG
+11 GETEFLETARG
-22 RNLTLVRTRS
+22 RNLTLVRTKS
-32 FDSEFFITLKPS
+32 FDSEFFIIVKP
-44 GDKVIVKGEKITK
+44 GGGKVIVKGEKITK

-67 LEIFKERFCGRII
+67 LEIFKERFCGQII

-85 YKDSS
+85 YKGSS

-159 EGLQNVALI
+159 EGLQNIALI
-168 ATDARILLSLLPAGC
+168 ATDARVLLSLLPAGC

-211 IARTLGRSGRLELR
+211 IARTLGRNGRFELR

-238 LSPYVQCKAGEISHF
+238 LSPYVQHKAGEISHF

-283 TAGRGEPQRFE
+283 TASQGEPQRFE

-332 KSLDAD
+332 KSLDAEG
-338 WACTADGGRNLDA
+338 ACTAGGGVNFDA
-351 LDFKSDVNLSSGDD
+351 GSG
-365 SNFTSKTGLNS
+365 SNFTSKTNS
-376 CANLDGNFI
+376 NPCANLDGGFI
-385 SHEAGA
+385 SYEAGA
-391 YGMFET
+391 DGMSEA
-397 IKSDTARG
+397 INLDAARDG
-405 KNLTE
+405 NLTE
-410 RASTDEISVD
+410 RASMDEISAD
-420 CGKILATTAGDK
+420 CGKISATTAGDK
-432 ISACANAA
+432 ILACENAT
-440 QILKKASAAPNTNR
+440 QILKKASAPLNTNSA
-454 TNETGANLNE
+454 NEADAKDGVNLNE
-464 DRLSASGVNLTSDV
+464 DRLNVSCLNLTDGGVVSARNTTS
-478 PIAVSAKFSHLA
+478 IGAATSAKFSRPA
-490 PSEKRALACEQIV
+490 PSEKRALACEQI
-503 TKQGTQIN
+503 
-511 SAAAASD
+511 
-518 TLNANNPLATIDA
+518 AT
-531 SNALNAS
+531 SSALNAS

-551 ASNTPAAIGTI
+551 ASTASATIGTI
-562 DASNVPNLDGSFA
+562 DTSNAPNASGSFT
-575 ATRTAKAS
+575 ATRAAEAS
-583 AASNATHT
+583 AASNVIRANQ
-591 DEANVTQILKKASDV
+591 ANVTKIPKKASV
-606 LNTNHAD
+606 L
-613 ETGANLNEDRL
+613 LC
-624 STNGVNLTDGGAANA
+624 
-639 KNTTNASAASYKNE
+639 KNE

-664 TAEPQA
+664 AVEQQA
-670 ELQNKSNSVKSQI
+670 ELQNKSNSIKSQV
-683 GHRSELSHDELQAEH
+683 GRRSEPSHDELQAEH
-698 QGKLNHAEQQWQ
+698 QGKLNRAEQQDKQ
-710 GKPSRAKSQDE
+710 
-721 WQSEPSCAEP
+721 
-731 QNKRQSKPSYTEQQ
+731 QSKPCTAEQQ
-745 NERQSKSGAAEPQD
+745 NERQSKPCAAEPQD

-774 CFIRASESG
+774 CFIRANASG
-783 TRYFIR
+783 TSYFIR

>member
-1 MSLPRLPARF
+1 MSLPPLPARF

-22 RNLTLVRTRS
+22 RNLTLVRTKS
-32 FDSEFFITLKPS
+32 FDSEFFITLKPG

-67 LEIFKERFCGRII
+67 HEIFKERFCGPII

-159 EGLQNVALI
+159 EGLQNIALI
-168 ATDARILLSLLPAGC
+168 ATDARVLLSLLPAGC

-211 IARTLGRSGRLELR
+211 IARTLGLGGRFELR

-238 LSPYVQCKAGEISHF
+238 LSPYVQRKAGEISHF

-283 TAGRGEPQRFE
+283 TAGRGEPQQFE

-338 WACTADGGRNLDA
+338 GACAADG
-351 LDFKSDVNLSSGDD
+351 VNLSSAGEAI
-365 SNFTSKTGLNS
+365 NNGE
-376 CANLDGNFI
+376 AINLD
-385 SHEAGA
+385 A
-391 YGMFET
+391 T
-397 IKSDTARG
+397 RG
-405 KNLTE
+405 KNLTKQ
-410 RASTDEISVD
+410 ASTDEISSD
-420 CGKILATTAGDK
+420 CGKISATIAGDK
-432 ISACANAA
+432 ISACTNTT
-440 QILKKASAAPNTNR
+440 QILKKASSALNTNR
-454 TNETGANLNE
+454 ADEEGAKDGANLNE
-464 DRLSASGVNLTSDV
+464 NHLSAKSVNLTDGGAAS
-478 PIAVSAKFSHLA
+478 ARNTTSAGAATSAKFNRSA
-490 PSEKRALACEQIV
+490 PSKKRALACEQV
-503 TKQGTQIN
+503 
-511 SAAAASD
+511 
-518 TLNANNPLATIDA
+518 AT
-531 SNALNAS
+531 SSTLNAS
-538 GTEGALAAIDATG
+538 GTEGALAAIDTTG
-551 ASNTPAAIGTI
+551 TSTTPAAIGTI
-562 DASNVPNLDGSFA
+562 DKNNVPNAVGSFS
-575 ATRTAKAS
+575 ATSVIEES
-583 AASNATHT
+583 AAPNATHT
-591 DEANVTQILKKASDV
+591 DEANITQILKKAS
-606 LNTNHAD
+606 
-613 ETGANLNEDRL
+613 
-624 STNGVNLTDGGAANA
+624 AALC
-639 KNTTNASAASYKNE
+639 KNE
-653 PQAEL
+653 LQAEL
-658 KNELNH
+658 KNELNRA
-664 TAEPQA
+664 AEPQA
-670 ELQNKSNSVKSQI
+670 ELQNKSNSIKSQV
-683 GHRSELSHDELQAEH
+683 GRRSEPSHDELQAEH
-698 QGKLNHAEQQWQ
+698 QGKLNRAEQQWQ
-710 GKPSRAKSQDE
+710 GKPSRVKSQDE

-731 QNKRQSKPSYTEQQ
+731 QAEQQSKPCTT
-745 NERQSKSGAAEPQD
+745 EPQD

-774 CFIRASESG
+774 CFIRANASG

>member
-1 MSLPRLPARF
+1 MPNFITQSVSLPPLPARF

-22 RNLTLVRTRS
+22 RNLTLVRTKS
-32 FDSEFFITLKPS
+32 FDSEFFITLKP
-44 GDKVIVKGEKITK
+44 GGGKVIVKGEKITK

-159 EGLQNVALI
+159 EGLQNIALI
-168 ATDARILLSLLPAGC
+168 ATDARVLLSLLPAGC

-211 IARTLGRSGRLELR
+211 IARTLGRGGRFELR
-225 TDSEEYFLYAMQK
+225 TDSEEYFLYVMQK
-238 LSPYVQCKAGEISHF
+238 LSPYVQRKAGKISHF

-283 TAGRGEPQRFE
+283 TASLGEPQQFE

-301 AAAIARNFKNFT
+301 AAAIARNFKNST

-338 WACTADGGRNLDA
+338 GACAADGVNLSGAGEVMNDEAINLDA
-351 LDFKSDVNLSSGDD
+351 
-365 SNFTSKTGLNS
+365 T
-376 CANLDGNFI
+376 
-385 SHEAGA
+385 
-391 YGMFET
+391 
-397 IKSDTARG
+397 RG

-410 RASTDEISVD
+410 RAGTDEISAND
-420 CGKILATTAGDK
+420 CKILATTAGDK
-432 ISACANAA
+432 ILACANAT

-454 TNETGANLNE
+454 TNETGAKESVNLNQNC
-464 DRLSASGVNLTSDV
+464 LGSNYVNLTSDV
-478 PIAVSAKFSHLA
+478 PIAVSAKFSRA
-490 PSEKRALACEQIV
+490 ASGEKRALACEQIV

-518 TLNANNPLATIDA
+518 ALNANIPLATIDA
-531 SNALNAS
+531 SNALNSS
-538 GTEGALAAIDATG
+538 GTDGVLATIDAMGTG
-551 ASNTPAAIGTI
+551 NTPTTIGAI
-562 DASNVPNLDGSFA
+562 DASNAPN
-575 ATRTAKAS
+575 ATRADGA
-583 AASNATHT
+583 NA
-591 DEANVTQILKKASDV
+591 TQILKKASAV
-606 LNTNHAD
+606 PCKK
-613 ETGANLNEDRL
+613 G
-624 STNGVNLTDGGAANA
+624 S
-639 KNTTNASAASYKNE
+639 
-653 PQAEL
+653 QAE
-658 KNELNH
+658 
-664 TAEPQA
+664 
-670 ELQNKSNSVKSQI
+670 
-683 GHRSELSHDELQAEH
+683 
-698 QGKLNHAEQQWQ
+698 
-710 GKPSRAKSQDE
+710 
-721 WQSEPSCAEP
+721 
-731 QNKRQSKPSYTEQQ
+731 RQSKPSFTKQQDKQQSEPSYAEQQ
-745 NERQSKSGAAEPQD
+745 QQSKPCAAEPQD

-774 CFIRASESG
+774 CFIRANASG

>member
-1 MSLPRLPARF
+1 MPNFITQSVSLPPLPVRF

-22 RNLTLVRTRS
+22 RNLTLVRTKS
-32 FDSEFFITLKPS
+32 FDSEFFITLKPCS
-44 GDKVIVKGEKITK
+44 GKVIVKGEKITK
-57 PAKIGHLQRA
+57 PAKIGHLQRV

-90 LTEKTPLILDENE
+90 LTEKTPLILDDNE

-159 EGLQNVALI
+159 EGLQNIALI
-168 ATDARILLSLLPAGC
+168 ATDARVLLSLLPTGC

-211 IARTLGRSGRLELR
+211 IARTLGRSGCFELR

-238 LSPYVQCKAGEISHF
+238 LSPYVQRKAGEISHF

-283 TAGRGEPQRFE
+283 TAGQGEPQQFE

-332 KSLDAD
+332 KSLGAGS
-338 WACTADGGRNLDA
+338 ACAADGVNLSGASKAMNDEAINLDA
-351 LDFKSDVNLSSGDD
+351 
-365 SNFTSKTGLNS
+365 T
-376 CANLDGNFI
+376 
-385 SHEAGA
+385 
-391 YGMFET
+391 
-397 IKSDTARG
+397 RG
-405 KNLTE
+405 GNLTE
-410 RASTDEISVD
+410 RASMDEISASG
-420 CGKILATTAGDK
+420 GKILATTAGDK
-432 ISACANAA
+432 ISTCTNAT
-440 QILKKASAAPNTNR
+440 QILKKASAPLNTNHAD
-454 TNETGANLNE
+454 EAGANLNK
-464 DRLSASGVNLTSDV
+464 DRLNANGINLTDGGVASARNTTS
-478 PIAVSAKFSHLA
+478 IGAATSAKFSRPT
-490 PSEKRALACEQIV
+490 PSEKRALACEQI
-503 TKQGTQIN
+503 
-511 SAAAASD
+511 
-518 TLNANNPLATIDA
+518 AT
-531 SNALNAS
+531 SGALNAS
-538 GTEGALAAIDATG
+538 GTEGALATIDAIG
-551 ASNTPAAIGTI
+551 ASTAPATIGTI
-562 DASNVPNLDGSFA
+562 DANNAPNLDGSFA
-575 ATRTAKAS
+575 ATS
-583 AASNATHT
+583 AIEESATPNATRT
-591 DEANVTQILKKASDV
+591 DEANVTQILKKAS
-606 LNTNHAD
+606 T
-613 ETGANLNEDRL
+613 
-624 STNGVNLTDGGAANA
+624 
-639 KNTTNASAASYKNE
+639 ASCKNE

-664 TAEPQA
+664 AVEQQA
-670 ELQNKSNSVKSQI
+670 ELQNKLNYAIKSQV
-683 GHRSELSHDELQAEH
+683 GYRSEPKRAELQAEY
-698 QGKLNHAEQQWQ
+698 QGKLNRTEQQDKQ
-710 GKPSRAKSQDE
+710 
-721 WQSEPSCAEP
+721 QSEPSCA
-731 QNKRQSKPSYTEQQ
+731 EQQ
-745 NERQSKSGAAEPQD
+745 NERQSKPNGAEPQD

-774 CFIRASESG
+774 CFIRANASG
-783 TRYFIR
+783 TSYFIR
-789 RPLPTRENHAAHQK
+789 HPLPTRENHAAHQK

>member
-1 MSLPRLPARF
+1 MPNFITQSVSLPPLPIKL
-11 GEVEFLETARG
+11 GETEFLETARG
-22 RNLTLVRTRS
+22 RNLTLVRTKS
-32 FDSEFFITLKPS
+32 FDSEFFITLKP
-44 GDKVIVKGEKITK
+44 GGGKVIVKGEKITK

-159 EGLQNVALI
+159 EGLQNIALI
-168 ATDARILLSLLPAGC
+168 ATDARVLLSLLPAGC

-211 IARTLGRSGRLELR
+211 IARTLGLGGRFELR
-225 TDSEEYFLYAMQK
+225 TDSEEYFLYAIQK
-238 LSPYVQCKAGEISHF
+238 LSPYVQRKAGEISHF

-283 TAGRGEPQRFE
+283 TAGLGEPQRFE

-313 FKGEDFFVHFE
+313 FKGEGFFVHFE

-332 KSLDAD
+332 KSLDAGS
-338 WACTADGGRNLDA
+338 ACAAGGVNLGSTGEAMNDETINLDA
-351 LDFKSDVNLSSGDD
+351 
-365 SNFTSKTGLNS
+365 
-376 CANLDGNFI
+376 ARDGN
-385 SHEAGA
+385 
-391 YGMFET
+391 
-397 IKSDTARG
+397 
-405 KNLTE
+405 LTK
-410 RASTDEISVD
+410 RASMDEILASG
-420 CGKILATTAGDK
+420 GKISSTTAGDK
-432 ISACANAA
+432 ISACENVT
-440 QILKKASAAPNTNR
+440 QILKKASSTLNTNR
-454 TNETGANLNE
+454 ADEEGAKDGANLNE
-464 DRLSASGVNLTSDV
+464 NRLSAKSVNLTDGGAAS
-478 PIAVSAKFSHLA
+478 ARNTTSTGAATSAKFSRPA
-490 PSEKRALACEQIV
+490 PSEKRALACEQIA
-503 TKQGTQIN
+503 T
-511 SAAAASD
+511 SS
-518 TLNANNPLATIDA
+518 TL
-531 SNALNAS
+531 NALNAS
-538 GTEGALAAIDATG
+538 STEGVLAAIDAIG
-551 ASNTPAAIGTI
+551 ASTAPATIGVI
-562 DASNVPNLDGSFA
+562 DANNVPNLDGSFT
-575 ATRTAKAS
+575 ATRAAEAS
-583 AASNATHT
+583 AASNVIRAN
-591 DEANVTQILKKASDV
+591 EANVTKIPKKASV
-606 LNTNHAD
+606 LLCT
-613 ETGANLNEDRL
+613 
-624 STNGVNLTDGGAANA
+624 
-639 KNTTNASAASYKNE
+639 NE

-664 TAEPQA
+664 AAELQA
-670 ELQNKSNSVKSQI
+670 ELQNKSNSIKSQV
-683 GHRSELSHDELQAEH
+683 GRRSEPSNDELQAEH
-698 QGKLNHAEQQWQ
+698 QGKLNRAE
-710 GKPSRAKSQDE
+710 RQDK
-721 WQSEPSCAEP
+721 Q
-731 QNKRQSKPSYTEQQ
+731 QSKPCCTEPQ

-774 CFIRASESG
+774 CFIRANASG

>member
-1 MSLPRLPARF
+1 MSLPPLPIKL
-11 GEVEFLETARG
+11 GETQFLETARG
-22 RNLTLVRTRS
+22 RNLTLVRTKS

-44 GDKVIVKGEKITK
+44 GGKVIVKGEKITK

-159 EGLQNVALI
+159 EGLQNIALI
-168 ATDARILLSLLPAGC
+168 ATDARVLLSLLPAGC

-211 IARTLGRSGRLELR
+211 IARTLGRSGRFELR

-238 LSPYVQCKAGEISHF
+238 LSPYVQRKAGEISHF

-268 RKMDKDIYDLIYENK
+268 RKMDKNIYDLIYENK
-283 TAGRGEPQRFE
+283 AAGVDEPQQFE

-301 AAAIARNFKNFT
+301 AAAIARNFKNST

-332 KSLDAD
+332 KDLGAD
-338 WACTADGGRNLDA
+338 GICTADG
-351 LDFKSDVNLSSGDD
+351 VNLSGAGEAID
-365 SNFTSKTGLNS
+365 
-376 CANLDGNFI
+376 LD
-385 SHEAGA
+385 A
-391 YGMFET
+391 
-397 IKSDTARG
+397 KLG

-410 RASTDEISVD
+410 RASMDEISTD
-420 CGKILATTAGDK
+420 CDK
-432 ISACANAA
+432 ISATTASDKISTCANAT
-440 QILKKASAAPNTNR
+440 QILKQTDVTPNTNC
-454 TNETGANLNE
+454 TNETSTKESANLNQNC
-464 DRLSASGVNLTSDV
+464 SGSNDVNLTGDV
-478 PIAVSAKFSHLA
+478 PIAISTKFSRTA
-490 PSEKRALACEQIV
+490 PGEKRALACEQIV

-511 SAAAASD
+511 NATAASD
-518 TLNANNPLATIDA
+518 ILNANDLIVTIDA
-531 SNALNAS
+531 SNALNSS
-538 GTEGALAAIDATG
+538 GAEGAPATIDAIG
-551 ASNTPAAIGTI
+551 ASTAPATIGTI
-562 DASNVPNLDGSFA
+562 DANNAPNLDGSFA
-575 ATRTAKAS
+575 ATS
-583 AASNATHT
+583 AIKESVTPNATLA
-591 DEANVTQILKKASDV
+591 DGANATQILKKASAV
-606 LNTNHAD
+606 PCKK
-613 ETGANLNEDRL
+613 G
-624 STNGVNLTDGGAANA
+624 
-639 KNTTNASAASYKNE
+639 
-653 PQAEL
+653 
-658 KNELNH
+658 
-664 TAEPQA
+664 
-670 ELQNKSNSVKSQI
+670 
-683 GHRSELSHDELQAEH
+683 
-698 QGKLNHAEQQWQ
+698 
-710 GKPSRAKSQDE
+710 SQDE
-721 WQSEPSCAEP
+721 
-731 QNKRQSKPSYTEQQ
+731 RQSKPSFTKQQ
-745 NERQSKSGAAEPQD
+745 DKHQSNLEGCAEPRAEHQSELDCAKSQLKQQSKPCAAEPQD

-774 CFIRASESG
+774 CFIRANASG

>member
-1 MSLPRLPARF
+1 MPNFITQSVSLPPLPIKL
-11 GEVEFLETARG
+11 GETEFLETARG
-22 RNLTLVRTRS
+22 RNLTLVRTKS

-44 GDKVIVKGEKITK
+44 DGKVIVKGEKITK

-67 LEIFKERFCGRII
+67 LEIFKERFCGPII

-90 LTEKTPLILDENE
+90 LTKKTPLILDENE

-159 EGLQNVALI
+159 EGLQNIALI
-168 ATDARILLSLLPAGC
+168 ATDARVLLSLLPAGC

-211 IARTLGRSGRLELR
+211 IARTLGRGGRFELR

-238 LSPYVQCKAGEISHF
+238 LSPYVQRKAGEISHF

-268 RKMDKDIYDLIYENK
+268 RKMDKNIYDLIYENK
-283 TAGRGEPQRFE
+283 TAGQGEPQRFE

-301 AAAIARNFKNFT
+301 AAAIARNFKNST

-332 KSLDAD
+332 KSLDA
-338 WACTADGGRNLDA
+338 GGTCAERGVNLSGAGEAINDEATNLDA
-351 LDFKSDVNLSSGDD
+351 ACG
-365 SNFTSKTGLNS
+365 G
-376 CANLDGNFI
+376 
-385 SHEAGA
+385 
-391 YGMFET
+391 
-397 IKSDTARG
+397 
-405 KNLTE
+405 NLTKQ
-410 RASTDEISVD
+410 ASVD
-420 CGKILATTAGDK
+420 KISASGGKISATTAGDK
-432 ISACANAA
+432 ISTCANAT

-454 TNETGANLNE
+454 ADEARVNLNE
-464 DRLSASGVNLTSDV
+464 DRLNASGVDLTSDV
-478 PIAVSAKFSHLA
+478 PVAVSAKFSRPA
-490 PSEKRALACEQIV
+490 PSEKRALACEQI
-503 TKQGTQIN
+503 TT
-511 SAAAASD
+511 SS
-518 TLNANNPLATIDA
+518 
-531 SNALNAS
+531 ALNAS

-551 ASNTPAAIGTI
+551 ASTTPAAIGTI
-562 DASNVPNLDGSFA
+562 DTNNVPNLDGSFA
-575 ATRTAKAS
+575 ATS
-583 AASNATHT
+583 AIEESATPNATRT
-591 DEANVTQILKKASDV
+591 DEANVTQILKKAS
-606 LNTNHAD
+606 
-613 ETGANLNEDRL
+613 
-624 STNGVNLTDGGAANA
+624 AAPC
-639 KNTTNASAASYKNE
+639 KNE
-653 PQAEL
+653 LQAEL
-658 KNELNH
+658 KNELNRA
-664 TAEPQA
+664 TEPQA
-670 ELQNKSNSVKSQI
+670 ELQNKSNPIKSQI

-698 QGKLNHAEQQWQ
+698 QGKLN
-710 GKPSRAKSQDE
+710 RAE
-721 WQSEPSCAEP
+721 WQDKQQSEL
-731 QNKRQSKPSYTEQQ
+731 SYTEPQ
-745 NERQSKSGAAEPQD
+745 NERQSKPCTAEPQD

-774 CFIRASESG
+774 CFIRANASG

>member
-1 MSLPRLPARF
+1 MPNFITQSVSLPPLPIKL

-22 RNLTLVRTRS
+22 RNLTLVRTKS
-32 FDSEFFITLKPS
+32 FDSEFFITLKPG

-85 YKDSS
+85 YKDNS

-138 LLIGIEI
+138 LLSGVEI

-159 EGLQNVALI
+159 EGLQNIALI
-168 ATDARILLSLLPAGC
+168 ATDARVLLSLLPAGY

-211 IARTLGRSGRLELR
+211 IARTLELGGRFELR

-238 LSPYVQCKAGEISHF
+238 LSPYVQRKAGEISHF

-283 TAGRGEPQRFE
+283 TASQGEPQRFE

-338 WACTADGGRNLDA
+338 GACAADGVNLSGAGEAINDEAINLDA
-351 LDFKSDVNLSSGDD
+351 
-365 SNFTSKTGLNS
+365 TR
-376 CANLDGNFI
+376 DGN
-385 SHEAGA
+385 
-391 YGMFET
+391 
-397 IKSDTARG
+397 
-405 KNLTE
+405 LTK
-410 RASTDEISVD
+410 RASMDEISSG
-420 CGKILATTAGDK
+420 CGKILTTTAGDK

-440 QILKKASAAPNTNR
+440 QIPKKASAAP
-454 TNETGANLNE
+454 
-464 DRLSASGVNLTSDV
+464 
-478 PIAVSAKFSHLA
+478 
-490 PSEKRALACEQIV
+490 C
-503 TKQGTQIN
+503 
-511 SAAAASD
+511 
-518 TLNANNPLATIDA
+518 
-531 SNALNAS
+531 
-538 GTEGALAAIDATG
+538 
-551 ASNTPAAIGTI
+551 
-562 DASNVPNLDGSFA
+562 
-575 ATRTAKAS
+575 
-583 AASNATHT
+583 
-591 DEANVTQILKKASDV
+591 
-606 LNTNHAD
+606 
-613 ETGANLNEDRL
+613 
-624 STNGVNLTDGGAANA
+624 
-639 KNTTNASAASYKNE
+639 KNE
-653 PQAEL
+653 LQAEL

-664 TAEPQA
+664 ATEPQA
-670 ELQNKSNSVKSQI
+670 ELQNKSNSIKSQV
-683 GHRSELSHDELQAEH
+683 GYRSELSHDELQTER
-698 QGKLNHAEQQWQ
+698 QGKLKRAEQQ
-710 GKPSRAKSQDE
+710 D
-721 WQSEPSCAEP
+721 
-731 QNKRQSKPSYTEQQ
+731 KRQSKLCV
-745 NERQSKSGAAEPQD
+745 AEPQD

-774 CFIRASESG
+774 CFIRANASG

-789 RPLPTRENHAAHQK
+789 HPLPTRENHAAHQK

>member
-1 MSLPRLPARF
+1 MPNFITQSVSLPPLPIKL
-11 GEVEFLETARG
+11 GETEFLETARG
-22 RNLTLVRTRS
+22 RNLTLVRTKS
-32 FDSEFFITLKPS
+32 FDSEFFITLKP
-44 GDKVIVKGEKITK
+44 GGGKVIVKGEKITK

-67 LEIFKERFCGRII
+67 LEIFKERFCGPII

-103 ILSLVK
+103 ILFLVK

-123 SGRHLLHQARSNQDA
+123 SGRHLLHQAHSNQDA

-159 EGLQNVALI
+159 EDLQNIALI
-168 ATDARILLSLLPAGC
+168 ATDARVLLSLLPAGC

-211 IARTLGRSGRLELR
+211 IARTLELGGRFELR

-238 LSPYVQCKAGEISHF
+238 LSPYVQRKAGEISHF

-283 TAGRGEPQRFE
+283 TAGRGEPQQFE

-301 AAAIARNFKNFT
+301 AAAIARNFKNST

-338 WACTADGGRNLDA
+338 GICTADGVNLSGAGEAINDEAINLDA
-351 LDFKSDVNLSSGDD
+351 
-365 SNFTSKTGLNS
+365 T
-376 CANLDGNFI
+376 
-385 SHEAGA
+385 
-391 YGMFET
+391 
-397 IKSDTARG
+397 RG

-410 RASTDEISVD
+410 RASTDEISSGD
-420 CGKILATTAGDK
+420 GKISATTAGDK
-432 ISACANAA
+432 ISTCANAT
-440 QILKKASAAPNTNR
+440 QILKKASAPLNTNR
-454 TNETGANLNE
+454 VDEAGTNLNE
-464 DRLSASGVNLTSDV
+464 DRLNVSCLNLTDGGVVSARNTTS
-478 PIAVSAKFSHLA
+478 IGAATSAKFSRPA
-490 PSEKRALACEQIV
+490 PSEKRALACEQIA
-503 TKQGTQIN
+503 TKQGAQIN

-518 TLNANNPLATIDA
+518 TLNANDPLATIDA
-531 SNALNAS
+531 SSAPNAS
-538 GTEGALAAIDATG
+538 GTEGALAAIGATG
-551 ASNTPAAIGTI
+551 ASTAPATIGAI
-562 DASNVPNLDGSFA
+562 DANNAPNLDGSFA
-575 ATRTAKAS
+575 ATSAIEES
-583 AASNATHT
+583 AAPNATRT
-591 DEANVTQILKKASDV
+591 DGANVTQILKKASDA

-613 ETGANLNEDRL
+613 ETGANLNEDSL

-664 TAEPQA
+664 ATEHQA
-670 ELQNKSNSVKSQI
+670 ELQNKLNYAIKSQV
-683 GHRSELSHDELQAEH
+683 GCRSEPKRAELQAEY
-698 QGKLNHAEQQWQ
+698 QGKLNRAEQQD
-710 GKPSRAKSQDE
+710 KR
-721 WQSEPSCAEP
+721 QSEPSCAEQ
-731 QNKRQSKPSYTEQQ
+731 QNKRQSK
-745 NERQSKSGAAEPQD
+745 SGTAEPQD

-774 CFIRASESG
+774 CFIRANASG

>member
-1 MSLPRLPARF
+1 MPNFITRSVSLPQLPARF
-11 GEVEFLETARG
+11 GETEFLETARG
-22 RNLTLVRTRS
+22 RNLTLVRTKS
-32 FDSEFFITLKPS
+32 FDSEFFIIVKPS

-159 EGLQNVALI
+159 EGLQNIALI
-168 ATDARILLSLLPAGC
+168 ATDARVLLSLLPAGC

-211 IARTLGRSGRLELR
+211 IARTLELGGRFELR

-238 LSPYVQCKAGEISHF
+238 LSPYVQRKAGEISHF

-283 TAGRGEPQRFE
+283 TAGRGEPQQFD

-301 AAAIARNFKNFT
+301 AAKIARNFKNFT

-338 WACTADGGRNLDA
+338 GICAADG
-351 LDFKSDVNLSSGDD
+351 VNLSSVGEAMNDE
-365 SNFTSKTGLNS
+365 
-376 CANLDGNFI
+376 AINLD
-385 SHEAGA
+385 A
-391 YGMFET
+391 T
-397 IKSDTARG
+397 CG

-410 RASTDEISVD
+410 RASMDEILAGD
-420 CGKILATTAGDK
+420 GKILTTTASDK
-432 ISACANAA
+432 ISTCANAT
-440 QILKKASAAPNTNR
+440 QIVKKTSAAPNTNR
-454 TNETGANLNE
+454 ADETGAKESVNLNQNC
-464 DRLSASGVNLTSDV
+464 LSSNDVNLTGDA
-478 PIAVSAKFSHLA
+478 PIAISAKFSRTA
-490 PSEKRALACEQIV
+490 PGEKRALACEQIV
-503 TKQGTQIN
+503 TKQGAQIN
-511 SAAAASD
+511 SAAASD
-518 TLNANNPLATIDA
+518 TLNANYPLATIGASSALNSSGADGVLATIDA
-531 SNALNAS
+531 
-538 GTEGALAAIDATG
+538 TG
-551 ASNTPAAIGTI
+551 ARTTPATISVI
-562 DASNVPNLDGSFA
+562 DASNVPNAGGSFA
-575 ATRTAKAS
+575 ATRAIEES
-583 AASNATHT
+583 ATPNATHT
-591 DEANVTQILKKASDV
+591 DEANATQILKKAS
-606 LNTNHAD
+606 
-613 ETGANLNEDRL
+613 
-624 STNGVNLTDGGAANA
+624 
-639 KNTTNASAASYKNE
+639 AASCKNE
-653 PQAEL
+653 SQAEL
-658 KNELNH
+658 KKELNH
-664 TAEPQA
+664 AAEPQA
-670 ELQNKSNSVKSQI
+670 ELQNKSNPIKSQI
-683 GHRSELSHDELQAEH
+683 GHRSELSHNELQAEH
-698 QGKLNHAEQQWQ
+698 QGKLNRAE
-710 GKPSRAKSQDE
+710 RQDKR
-721 WQSEPSCAEP
+721 QSEPS
-731 QNKRQSKPSYTEQQ
+731 YTEPQ
-745 NERQSKSGAAEPQD
+745 NERQSKPCTAEPQD

-774 CFIRASESG
+774 CFIRANASG

>member
-1 MSLPRLPARF
+1 MSLPPLPARF

-32 FDSEFFITLKPS
+32 FDSEFFITLKPG

-67 LEIFKERFCGRII
+67 LEIFKERFCGQII

-85 YKDSS
+85 YKGSS

-159 EGLQNVALI
+159 EGLQNIALI
-168 ATDARILLSLLPAGC
+168 ATDARVLLSLLPAGC

-211 IARTLGRSGRLELR
+211 IARTLGRGGRFELR

-238 LSPYVQCKAGEISHF
+238 LSPYVQHKAGEISHF

-283 TAGRGEPQRFE
+283 TASQGEPQRFE

-332 KSLDAD
+332 KSLDAEG
-338 WACTADGGRNLDA
+338 ACTAGGGVNFDA
-351 LDFKSDVNLSSGDD
+351 GSG
-365 SNFTSKTGLNS
+365 SNFTSKTNS
-376 CANLDGNFI
+376 NPCANLDGGFI
-385 SHEAGA
+385 SYEAGA
-391 YGMFET
+391 DGMSEA
-397 IKSDTARG
+397 INLDAARDG
-405 KNLTE
+405 NLTE
-410 RASTDEISVD
+410 RASMDEISAD
-420 CGKILATTAGDK
+420 CGKISATTAGDK
-432 ISACANAA
+432 ISTCANAA
-440 QILKKASAAPNTNR
+440 QILKKASAPLNTNSA
-454 TNETGANLNE
+454 NEADAKDGVNLNE
-464 DRLSASGVNLTSDV
+464 DRLNVSCLNLTDGGVVSARNTTS
-478 PIAVSAKFSHLA
+478 IGAATSAKFSRPA
-490 PSEKRALACEQIV
+490 PSEKRALACEQI
-503 TKQGTQIN
+503 
-511 SAAAASD
+511 
-518 TLNANNPLATIDA
+518 AT
-531 SNALNAS
+531 SSALNAS

-551 ASNTPAAIGTI
+551 ASTAPVTIGAI
-562 DASNVPNLDGSFA
+562 DANNAPNLDGSFVA
-575 ATRTAKAS
+575 APTKES

-591 DEANVTQILKKASDV
+591 DEANTTQILKKAS
-606 LNTNHAD
+606 
-613 ETGANLNEDRL
+613 GAPC
-624 STNGVNLTDGGAANA
+624 
-639 KNTTNASAASYKNE
+639 KNE

-658 KNELNH
+658 KNELNQA
-664 TAEPQA
+664 AEPQA
-670 ELQNKSNSVKSQI
+670 ELQNKSNSIKSQVE
-683 GHRSELSHDELQAEH
+683 RQSEPKRAELQAEH
-698 QGKLNHAEQQWQ
+698 QGKLNRAEQLWQ
-710 GKPSRAKSQDE
+710 GKPSRVKSQDE
-721 WQSEPSCAEP
+721 WQSEPSCAE
-731 QNKRQSKPSYTEQQ
+731 QQ
-745 NERQSKSGAAEPQD
+745 NERQSKPCAAEQQD

-774 CFIRASESG
+774 CFIRANASG
-783 TRYFIR
+783 TSYFIR

>member
-1 MSLPRLPARF
+1 MPNFITQSVSLPPLPARF

-22 RNLTLVRTRS
+22 RSLTLVRTRS

-57 PAKIGHLQRA
+57 PAKIAHLQRA
-67 LEIFKERFCGRII
+67 LEIFKERFCGRIV

-159 EGLQNVALI
+159 EGLQNIALI
-168 ATDARILLSLLPAGC
+168 ATDARVLLSLLPAGC

-211 IARTLGRSGRLELR
+211 IARTLELGGRFELR

-238 LSPYVQCKAGEISHF
+238 LSPYVQRKAGEISYF

-283 TAGRGEPQRFE
+283 TTGQGEPQQFE

-301 AAAIARNFKNFT
+301 AAAISRNFKNST

-332 KSLDAD
+332 KNLGTGEAINDEAI
-338 WACTADGGRNLDA
+338 NLDA
-351 LDFKSDVNLSSGDD
+351 
-365 SNFTSKTGLNS
+365 T
-376 CANLDGNFI
+376 
-385 SHEAGA
+385 
-391 YGMFET
+391 
-397 IKSDTARG
+397 RG
-405 KNLTE
+405 KNLTKQ
-410 RASTDEISVD
+410 ASVDEISAN
-420 CGKILATTAGDK
+420 CGKISATTAGDR
-432 ISACANAA
+432 ISTCTNTT
-440 QILKKASAAPNTNR
+440 QILKKASNALNTNLAD
-454 TNETGANLNE
+454 ETGAKDGANLNE
-464 DRLSASGVNLTSDV
+464 DRLSTKGIDLTSDV
-478 PIAVSAKFSHLA
+478 PIAVSAKFSHPA
-490 PSEKRALACEQIV
+490 PGEKRALACEQIA
-503 TKQGTQIN
+503 IS
-511 SAAAASD
+511 SALNTSD
-518 TLNANNPLATIDA
+518 TEGALAAISATGASTAPTTIGAIDA
-531 SNALNAS
+531 SNALNA
-538 GTEGALAAIDATG
+538 G
-551 ASNTPAAIGTI
+551 
-562 DASNVPNLDGSFA
+562 GSFA
-575 ATRTAKAS
+575 ATS
-583 AASNATHT
+583 AIEESATPNATHT
-591 DEANVTQILKKASDV
+591 DEANVTKIPKKASV
-606 LNTNHAD
+606 L
-613 ETGANLNEDRL
+613 LC
-624 STNGVNLTDGGAANA
+624 
-639 KNTTNASAASYKNE
+639 KNE

-664 TAEPQA
+664 AAEPQA
-670 ELQNKSNSVKSQI
+670 ELQNKSNSIKSQV
-683 GHRSELSHDELQAEH
+683 GYRSEPKRAELQAEH
-698 QGKLNHAEQQWQ
+698 QGKLNRAEQQWQ
-710 GKPSRAKSQDE
+710 GKPSRVKSQDE
-721 WQSEPSCAEP
+721 WQS
-731 QNKRQSKPSYTEQQ
+731 KPC
-745 NERQSKSGAAEPQD
+745 AAEPQD

-774 CFIRASESG
+774 CFIRANASG
-783 TRYFIR
+783 TCYFIR

>member
-1 MSLPRLPARF
+1 MPNFITQSVSLPPLPARF
-11 GEVEFLETARG
+11 GEVEFLDTARG

-57 PAKIGHLQRA
+57 PAKISHLQRA
-67 LEIFKERFCGRII
+67 LEIFKERFCGPII

-159 EGLQNVALI
+159 EGLQNIALI
-168 ATDARILLSLLPAGC
+168 ATDARVLLSLLPAGC

-211 IARTLGRSGRLELR
+211 IARTLGRSGRFELR

-238 LSPYVQCKAGEISHF
+238 LSPYVQRKAGEISHF

-283 TAGRGEPQRFE
+283 TAGLGEPQQFE

-301 AAAIARNFKNFT
+301 AAAIARNFKNST

-332 KSLDAD
+332 KSLEAGGTC
-338 WACTADGGRNLDA
+338 AADGANLSSAGEVINDEATNLDA
-351 LDFKSDVNLSSGDD
+351 
-365 SNFTSKTGLNS
+365 
-376 CANLDGNFI
+376 
-385 SHEAGA
+385 
-391 YGMFET
+391 M
-397 IKSDTARG
+397 RG
-405 KNLTE
+405 GNLTE
-410 RASTDEISVD
+410 RASMDEISLGG
-420 CGKILATTAGDK
+420 GKILATTAGDK
-432 ISACANAA
+432 ILACENAT
-440 QILKKASAAPNTNR
+440 QILKKTSAPLNTNSA
-454 TNETGANLNE
+454 NEAYAKDSANLNE
-464 DRLSASGVNLTSDV
+464 NCLNASDVDLTSDV
-478 PIAVSAKFSHLA
+478 SVAVSAKFSRPA
-490 PSEKRALACEQIV
+490 PSEKRALACEQIA

-511 SAAAASD
+511 SAASASD
-518 TLNANNPLATIDA
+518 TLNANDLIATIDA
-531 SNALNAS
+531 SNALNSS
-538 GTEGALAAIDATG
+538 GAKSALAATDATDTGNIPTTIDA
-551 ASNTPAAIGTI
+551 I
-562 DASNVPNLDGSFA
+562 DASNAPNSGGSFA
-575 ATRTAKAS
+575 AART
-583 AASNATHT
+583 N
-591 DEANVTQILKKASDV
+591 EANAAPNTSVVPCKK
-606 LNTNHAD
+606 
-613 ETGANLNEDRL
+613 G
-624 STNGVNLTDGGAANA
+624 
-639 KNTTNASAASYKNE
+639 
-653 PQAEL
+653 
-658 KNELNH
+658 
-664 TAEPQA
+664 
-670 ELQNKSNSVKSQI
+670 SQT
-683 GHRSELSHDELQAEH
+683 E
-698 QGKLNHAEQQWQ
+698 
-710 GKPSRAKSQDE
+710 
-721 WQSEPSCAEP
+721 
-731 QNKRQSKPSYTEQQ
+731 RQSKPSFTKQQDKQQSNLEGCAKPRAEHQSKLNRAERKDKRQSEPSYAEQQ
-745 NERQSKSGAAEPQD
+745 AEQQSKPCTAEPQD

-774 CFIRASESG
+774 CFIRANASG

>member
-1 MSLPRLPARF
+1 MSLPPLPIKL
-11 GEVEFLETARG
+11 GETEFLETAHG
-22 RNLTLVRTRS
+22 KNLTLVRTRS
-32 FDSEFFITLKPS
+32 FDSEFFITLKP
-44 GDKVIVKGEKITK
+44 GGGKVIVKGEKITK

-67 LEIFKERFCGRII
+67 LEIFKERFCGPII

-85 YKDSS
+85 FKDSS

-159 EGLQNVALI
+159 EGLQNIALI
-168 ATDARILLSLLPAGC
+168 ATDARVLLNLLPAGC

-203 ISDEFASQ
+203 INDEFASQ
-211 IARTLGRSGRLELR
+211 IARTLGRGGRFELR

-238 LSPYVQCKAGEISHF
+238 LSPYVQRKAGEISHF

-283 TAGRGEPQRFE
+283 TAGQGEPQRFE

-301 AAAIARNFKNFT
+301 AAKIAQNFKNFT

-338 WACTADGGRNLDA
+338 GASTADGVNLSGAGETINDEVINLDA
-351 LDFKSDVNLSSGDD
+351 
-365 SNFTSKTGLNS
+365 T
-376 CANLDGNFI
+376 
-385 SHEAGA
+385 
-391 YGMFET
+391 
-397 IKSDTARG
+397 RG
-405 KNLTE
+405 GNLTE
-410 RASTDEISVD
+410 RASMDEISVGG
-420 CGKILATTAGDK
+420 GKISATTAGDK
-432 ISACANAA
+432 ISTCANAT
-440 QILKKASAAPNTNR
+440 QILKKASAPLNTNR
-454 TNETGANLNE
+454 A
-464 DRLSASGVNLTSDV
+464 
-478 PIAVSAKFSHLA
+478 
-490 PSEKRALACEQIV
+490 
-503 TKQGTQIN
+503 
-511 SAAAASD
+511 
-518 TLNANNPLATIDA
+518 
-531 SNALNAS
+531 
-538 GTEGALAAIDATG
+538 
-551 ASNTPAAIGTI
+551 
-562 DASNVPNLDGSFA
+562 
-575 ATRTAKAS
+575 
-583 AASNATHT
+583 
-591 DEANVTQILKKASDV
+591 DEAGV
-606 LNTNHAD
+606 
-613 ETGANLNEDRL
+613 NLNEDRL
-624 STNGVNLTDGGAANA
+624 STNGVNLTSDVPVAVSAKFSRPAPSEKRALACEQIATSSALNASGVEDALTTVGANDSLGT
-639 KNTTNASAASYKNE
+639 NNASATIGTIDTSNVSNAGGSFVAAPTKESTASNATHTDEANITKILKKASAAPCKNE
-653 PQAEL
+653 LQAEL

-664 TAEPQA
+664 AAELQA
-670 ELQNKSNSVKSQI
+670 ELQNKSNSVKSQVE
-683 GHRSELSHDELQAEH
+683 RQSELSHDELQAEH
-698 QGKLNHAEQQWQ
+698 QGKLNRAEQQWQ
-710 GKPSRAKSQDE
+710 DKPSRVKSQDE

-731 QNKRQSKPSYTEQQ
+731 Q

-774 CFIRASESG
+774 CFIRANASG

>member
-1 MSLPRLPARF
+1 MSLPPLPAKF
-11 GEVEFLETARG
+11 GETEFLETARG
-22 RNLTLVRTRS
+22 RNLTLVRTKS
-32 FDSEFFITLKPS
+32 FDSEFFIIVKPS

-57 PAKIGHLQRA
+57 PAKIGHMQRA
-67 LEIFKERFCGRII
+67 LEIFKERFCAQII

-159 EGLQNVALI
+159 EGLQNIALI
-168 ATDARILLSLLPAGC
+168 ATDARVLLSLLPAGC
-183 LQRVFLHF
+183 LQRIFLHF

-203 ISDEFASQ
+203 ISDEFAAQ
-211 IARTLGRSGRLELR
+211 IARTLELGGRFELR

-238 LSPYVQCKAGEISHF
+238 LSPYVQRKAGEISHF
-253 KNRDAAVASKYEDRW
+253 KNRDAAIASKYEDRW

-332 KSLDAD
+332 KSLDASGTC
-338 WACTADGGRNLDA
+338 AADGVNLSGADKAINDEVINLDA
-351 LDFKSDVNLSSGDD
+351 TRD
-365 SNFTSKTGLNS
+365 
-376 CANLDGNFI
+376 
-385 SHEAGA
+385 
-391 YGMFET
+391 
-397 IKSDTARG
+397 

-410 RASTDEISVD
+410 SANTDKISSD
-420 CGKILATTAGDK
+420 CGKISATTACDK
-432 ISACANAA
+432 ILACANAT
-440 QILKKASAAPNTNR
+440 QILKKASAPLNTNR
-454 TNETGANLNE
+454 VDETGANLNE
-464 DRLSASGVNLTSDV
+464 DRLNASGVNLTGNVSAN
-478 PIAVSAKFSHLA
+478 IAVSAKFSRTA
-490 PSEKRALACEQIV
+490 PGEKRTLACEQIA
-503 TKQGTQIN
+503 TKQGAQIN

-518 TLNANNPLATIDA
+518 TLNANDLIATIDA
-531 SNALNAS
+531 SNALNSS
-538 GTEGALAAIDATG
+538 GAKGTPATIDAMGTG
-551 ASNTPAAIGTI
+551 NTSTKIDAI
-562 DASNVPNLDGSFA
+562 DASNALNAGGSFA
-575 ATRTAKAS
+575 ATRA
-583 AASNATHT
+583 N
-591 DEANVTQILKKASDV
+591 EANVALNISVIPCKKGS
-606 LNTNHAD
+606 
-613 ETGANLNEDRL
+613 R
-624 STNGVNLTDGGAANA
+624 
-639 KNTTNASAASYKNE
+639 NE
-653 PQAEL
+653 PQSKPSFTKQQDKHQSNLEGCAE
-658 KNELNH
+658 
-664 TAEPQA
+664 T
-670 ELQNKSNSVKSQI
+670 
-683 GHRSELSHDELQAEH
+683 RAEH
-698 QGKLNHAEQQWQ
+698 QGKLN
-710 GKPSRAKSQDE
+710 R
-721 WQSEPSCAEP
+721 AEP
-731 QNKRQSKPSYTEQQ
+731 RTEQQSKPSC
-745 NERQSKSGAAEPQD
+745 AEPQD

-774 CFIRASESG
+774 CFIRANASG

>member
-1 MSLPRLPARF
+1 LPNFITQSVSLPPLPVRF

-22 RNLTLVRTRS
+22 RNLTLVRTKS
-32 FDSEFFITLKPS
+32 FDSEFFITLKPCS
-44 GDKVIVKGEKITK
+44 GKVIVKGEKITK
-57 PAKIGHLQRA
+57 PAKIGHLQRV

-90 LTEKTPLILDENE
+90 LTEKTPLILDDNE

-159 EGLQNVALI
+159 EGLQNIALI
-168 ATDARILLSLLPAGC
+168 ATDARVLLSLLPTGC

-211 IARTLGRSGRLELR
+211 IARTLGRSGCFELR

-238 LSPYVQCKAGEISHF
+238 LSPYVQRKAGEISHF

-283 TAGRGEPQRFE
+283 TAGQGEPQQFE

-313 FKGEDFFVHFE
+313 FKGKDFFVHFE

-332 KSLDAD
+332 KDLGAD
-338 WACTADGGRNLDA
+338 GICTADG
-351 LDFKSDVNLSSGDD
+351 VNLSSAGEAINDE
-365 SNFTSKTGLNS
+365 TT
-376 CANLDGNFI
+376 NLD
-385 SHEAGA
+385 A
-391 YGMFET
+391 T
-397 IKSDTARG
+397 RG

-410 RASTDEISVD
+410 RASMGEISSD
-420 CGKILATTAGDK
+420 CGKISATTAGDK
-432 ISACANAA
+432 ISTCANAT
-440 QILKKASAAPNTNR
+440 QILKKASAPLNTNR
-454 TNETGANLNE
+454 ADEEGAKDGANLNE
-464 DRLSASGVNLTSDV
+464 DRLSTKGIDLTSDV
-478 PIAVSAKFSHLA
+478 PIAVSAKFSRPT

-503 TKQGTQIN
+503 T
-511 SAAAASD
+511 
-518 TLNANNPLATIDA
+518 

-538 GTEGALAAIDATG
+538 GTEGALAAIGATG
-551 ASNTPAAIGTI
+551 TSTTPAAISTI
-562 DASNVPNLDGSFA
+562 DTSNMPNLDGSFA
-575 ATRTAKAS
+575 ATRAAK
-583 AASNATHT
+583 
-591 DEANVTQILKKASDV
+591 
-606 LNTNHAD
+606 
-613 ETGANLNEDRL
+613 
-624 STNGVNLTDGGAANA
+624 
-639 KNTTNASAASYKNE
+639 ASAASYKNE

-658 KNELNH
+658 KNELNRA
-664 TAEPQA
+664 AESQA
-670 ELQNKSNSVKSQI
+670 ELQNKSNSIKSQV
-683 GHRSELSHDELQAEH
+683 GRRSELSHDELQAEH
-698 QGKLNHAEQQWQ
+698 QGELNRAEQQWQ
-710 GKPSRAKSQDE
+710 GKPSRVKSQDE

-731 QNKRQSKPSYTEQQ
+731 QD
-745 NERQSKSGAAEPQD
+745 ERQSKSCAAEPQD

-774 CFIRASESG
+774 CFIRANASG
-783 TRYFIR
+783 TSYFIR
-789 RPLPTRENHAAHQK
+789 HPLPTRENHAAHQK

>member
-1 MSLPRLPARF
+1 MPNFITQSVSLPPLQARF

-22 RNLTLVRTRS
+22 RNLTLVRTKS

-44 GDKVIVKGEKITK
+44 GGKVIVKGEKITK

-67 LEIFKERFCGRII
+67 LEIFKERFCGPII

-90 LTEKTPLILDENE
+90 LTEKTPLILGENE

-159 EGLQNVALI
+159 EGLQNIALI
-168 ATDARILLSLLPAGC
+168 ATDARVLLSLLPVGC

-211 IARTLGRSGRLELR
+211 IARTLGRSGRFELR

-238 LSPYVQCKAGEISHF
+238 LSPYVQRKAGEISHF

-268 RKMDKDIYDLIYENK
+268 RKMDKNIYDLIYENK
-283 TAGRGEPQRFE
+283 TAGLGEPQQFE

-301 AAAIARNFKNFT
+301 AAAIARNFKNST
-313 FKGEDFFVHFE
+313 FKGEDFFAHFE
-324 EIFYFDAQ
+324 EIFYFNAQ

-338 WACTADGGRNLDA
+338 WACTADGGVNFDA
-351 LDFKSDVNLSSGDD
+351 GSG
-365 SNFTSKTGLNS
+365 SNFTSKTNS
-376 CANLDGNFI
+376 NPCANLDGGFI
-385 SHEAGA
+385 SYEAGA
-391 YGMFET
+391 DGMSEA
-397 IKSDTARG
+397 INLNAMRG
-405 KNLTE
+405 KNLTK
-410 RASTDEISVD
+410 RASMDEISSGG
-420 CGKILATTAGDK
+420 GKILATTASDK
-432 ISACANAA
+432 ISACENAT
-440 QILKKASAAPNTNR
+440 QILKKASGALNTNR
-454 TNETGANLNE
+454 TNETGAKESVNLKQNCLGSN
-464 DRLSASGVNLTSDV
+464 DVNLTSDV
-478 PIAVSAKFSHLA
+478 PIAVSAKFSRA
-490 PSEKRALACEQIV
+490 ASGEKRALTCEQIA
-503 TKQGTQIN
+503 TKQSTQIN

-518 TLNANNPLATIDA
+518 TLNANDLIATIDA
-531 SNALNAS
+531 SNALNSS
-538 GTEGALAAIDATG
+538 GAEGAPATIDATG
-551 ASNTPAAIGTI
+551 ASTTPAAIGTI
-562 DASNVPNLDGSFA
+562 DTNNVPNAVGSFSA
-575 ATRTAKAS
+575 ISAIEESATP
-583 AASNATHT
+583 NATYT
-591 DEANVTQILKKASDV
+591 DEANVTQILKKAS
-606 LNTNHAD
+606 T
-613 ETGANLNEDRL
+613 
-624 STNGVNLTDGGAANA
+624 
-639 KNTTNASAASYKNE
+639 ASCKNE

-658 KNELNH
+658 KNELNQA
-664 TAEPQA
+664 AEPQA
-670 ELQNKSNSVKSQI
+670 ELQNKSNSIKSQV
-683 GHRSELSHDELQAEH
+683 GRQSEPNHDKLQAEH
-698 QGKLNHAEQQWQ
+698 QGKLNRAEQQD
-710 GKPSRAKSQDE
+710 KR
-721 WQSEPSCAEP
+721 QSEPSCA
-731 QNKRQSKPSYTEQQ
+731 EQQ
-745 NERQSKSGAAEPQD
+745 NERQSKSCAAEPQD

-774 CFIRASESG
+774 CFIRANASG

>member
-1 MSLPRLPARF
+1 MPNFITQSVSLPPLPARF

-22 RNLTLVRTRS
+22 RNLTLVRTKN
-32 FDSEFFITLKPS
+32 FDSEFFITLKP
-44 GDKVIVKGEKITK
+44 GGGKVIVKGEKITK

-109 SSKFNKI
+109 SSKFDKI

-159 EGLQNVALI
+159 EGLQNIALI
-168 ATDARILLSLLPAGC
+168 ATDARVLLSLLPAGC

-211 IARTLGRSGRLELR
+211 IARTLGRSGRFELR

-238 LSPYVQCKAGEISHF
+238 LSPYVQRKAGEISHF

-283 TAGRGEPQRFE
+283 TAGRGEPQRFD
-294 MEFLKFD
+294 MKFLKFD

-332 KSLDAD
+332 KSLGTGG
-338 WACTADGGRNLDA
+338 ACTAGGVNLGSTGEAMNDETINLDA
-351 LDFKSDVNLSSGDD
+351 
-365 SNFTSKTGLNS
+365 T
-376 CANLDGNFI
+376 
-385 SHEAGA
+385 
-391 YGMFET
+391 
-397 IKSDTARG
+397 RG

-410 RASTDEISVD
+410 RASTDEISSGD
-420 CGKILATTAGDK
+420 GKISATTAGDK
-432 ISACANAA
+432 ISTCANAT
-440 QILKKASAAPNTNR
+440 QILKKASAPLNTNR
-454 TNETGANLNE
+454 VDEAGTNLNE
-464 DRLSASGVNLTSDV
+464 DRLNVSCLNLTDGGVVSARNTTS
-478 PIAVSAKFSHLA
+478 IGAATSAKFSRPA
-490 PSEKRALACEQIV
+490 PSEKRALACEQIA
-503 TKQGTQIN
+503 TKQGAQIN

-518 TLNANNPLATIDA
+518 TLNANDPLATIDA
-531 SNALNAS
+531 SSAPNAS
-538 GTEGALAAIDATG
+538 GTEGALAAIGATG
-551 ASNTPAAIGTI
+551 ASTAPATIGAI
-562 DASNVPNLDGSFA
+562 DANNAPNLDGSFA
-575 ATRTAKAS
+575 ATSAIEES
-583 AASNATHT
+583 AAPNATRT
-591 DEANVTQILKKASDV
+591 DGANVTQILKKASDA

-613 ETGANLNEDRL
+613 ETGANLNEDSL

-664 TAEPQA
+664 ATEHQA
-670 ELQNKSNSVKSQI
+670 ELQNKLNYAIKSQV
-683 GHRSELSHDELQAEH
+683 GCRSEPKRAELQAEY
-698 QGKLNHAEQQWQ
+698 QGKLNRAEQQD
-710 GKPSRAKSQDE
+710 KR
-721 WQSEPSCAEP
+721 QSEPSCAEQ
-731 QNKRQSKPSYTEQQ
+731 QNKRQSK
-745 NERQSKSGAAEPQD
+745 SGTAEPQD

-774 CFIRASESG
+774 CFIRANASG

>member
-1 MSLPRLPARF
+1 MPNFITQSVSLPPLPVRF

-22 RNLTLVRTRS
+22 RNLTLVRTKS
-32 FDSEFFITLKPS
+32 FDSEFFITLKPCS
-44 GDKVIVKGEKITK
+44 GKVIVKGEKITK
-57 PAKIGHLQRA
+57 PAKIGHLQRV

-90 LTEKTPLILDENE
+90 LTEKTPLILDDNE

-159 EGLQNVALI
+159 EGLQNIALI
-168 ATDARILLSLLPAGC
+168 ATDARVLLSLLPTGC

-211 IARTLGRSGRLELR
+211 IARTLGRSGCFELR

-238 LSPYVQCKAGEISHF
+238 LSPYVQRKAGEISHF

-283 TAGRGEPQRFE
+283 TAGQGEPQQFE

-332 KSLDAD
+332 KDLGAD
-338 WACTADGGRNLDA
+338 GICTADG
-351 LDFKSDVNLSSGDD
+351 VNLSSAGEAINDE
-365 SNFTSKTGLNS
+365 TT
-376 CANLDGNFI
+376 NLD
-385 SHEAGA
+385 A
-391 YGMFET
+391 T
-397 IKSDTARG
+397 RG

-410 RASTDEISVD
+410 RASMGEISSD
-420 CGKILATTAGDK
+420 CGKISATTAGDK
-432 ISACANAA
+432 ISTCANAT
-440 QILKKASAAPNTNR
+440 QILKKASAPLNTNR
-454 TNETGANLNE
+454 ADEEGAKDGANLNE
-464 DRLSASGVNLTSDV
+464 DRLSTKGIDLTSDV
-478 PIAVSAKFSHLA
+478 PIAVSAKFSRPT

-503 TKQGTQIN
+503 T
-511 SAAAASD
+511 
-518 TLNANNPLATIDA
+518 

-538 GTEGALAAIDATG
+538 GTEGALAAIGATG
-551 ASNTPAAIGTI
+551 ASTTPAAISTI
-562 DASNVPNLDGSFA
+562 DTSNMPNLDGSFA
-575 ATRTAKAS
+575 ATRAAK
-583 AASNATHT
+583 
-591 DEANVTQILKKASDV
+591 
-606 LNTNHAD
+606 
-613 ETGANLNEDRL
+613 
-624 STNGVNLTDGGAANA
+624 
-639 KNTTNASAASYKNE
+639 ASAASYKNE

-658 KNELNH
+658 KNELNRA
-664 TAEPQA
+664 AESQA
-670 ELQNKSNSVKSQI
+670 ELQNKSNSIKSQV
-683 GHRSELSHDELQAEH
+683 GRRSELSHDELQAEH
-698 QGKLNHAEQQWQ
+698 QGELNRAEQQWQ
-710 GKPSRAKSQDE
+710 GKPSRVKSQDE

-731 QNKRQSKPSYTEQQ
+731 QD
-745 NERQSKSGAAEPQD
+745 ERQSKSCAAEPQD

-774 CFIRASESG
+774 CFIRANASG
-783 TRYFIR
+783 TSYFIR
-789 RPLPTRENHAAHQK
+789 HPLPTRENHAAHQK